1 MKKLL
6 TLITVFASMM
16 MWAQTQ
22 VSGTVTDADGQPLPG
37 ANIVL
42 DGSTGAVSDF
52 DGNFSLSTDQQPPF
66 SLTVSSVGFESATV
80 EVTSASGSLTIQL
93 SEGSTQLDEIVVS
106 ASRFAQRI
114 FESPVTVEKFNLQQI
129 AETPAADFFSG
140 LEEIRGI
147 QVNRGGLVFN
157 QVNTRG
163 FGTLYNEGF
172 VTLVDGMDNQ
182 APIFGFAIGN
192 LIGLNELDV
201 QSVEVLPGAASALYG
216 ADAYKGIMFMNSK
229 SAFDDTGVSAY
240 VKSGVTSQDVS
251 GQNEFTDWGV
261 RIAHAFSDKF
271 AIKATYSNIEGTD
284 WEAADTRAQDANGR
298 IVDGVNPLDPTYN
311 GVNVYGDEL
320 GLSFNLSENFSENV
334 LPGVVLPDGTY
345 NPAFLIGDYT
355 NGVTLANLPA
365 VNPATGQPLVNL
377 TSGAPFGT
385 ALDYYQYIFGTLAP
399 GFWGTDPQ
407 QINFTGYDERALTDG
422 KTSNYKYNVEASYR
436 PTDDL
441 EIILGT
447 RQGGGKII
455 LQGLSRYTID
465 DFKMT
470 QNKLEVNWGKLNVK
484 AYTTEEDAGNSYDT
498 NASGLLMFA
507 AQNGGVAGWYG
518 KYFEGFHMSAL
529 GGAENPALALG
540 LLQQIAGDVYVGTA
554 TGADMSG
561 TTYSNYGITSLT
573 PYHYAGR
580 TVANANMLM
589 PGTSEFNNAFD
600 QITSLTAKLT
610 DYTKT
615 QSFELNYDLTD
626 TVDFADILIGGS
638 YRNSDLDTR
647 GTVLTDY
654 DGPISYYQY
663 GMYTQAKKDLGKL
676 TLTGSIR
683 YDKSEFFDAV
693 FTPRIGALYSISD
706 NQNIRVSYQ
715 TGFRNPTNQDQY
727 IGLVGSRT
735 VLMGSSPDSVD
746 RFKVPFDRDRNPNT
760 TDDTVVVTGD
770 FVFNNAISP
779 ALLTTGQ
786 VTSVDV
792 KNVEPEYIV
801 SYDIGYRFNTPT
813 TSFDIAAYLSQY
825 DNFIATQDVLV
836 PLQYGGQDVN
846 TAISNGDL
854 FPFSIDGN
862 VDEEVSSYGVSVAV
876 NQALTQKIGMNMSY
890 EFNDLDY
897 TPSSENSLFETAFN
911 TPKHRFKVSVVGRNI
926 NNNIGFNVSLRSNS
940 EYEYQASFIDETIQ
954 ANTVID
960 AQVSFR
966 LDSLSTVLKVGGTN
980 IGGDD
985 YVSLVG
991 SGMIGQM
998 FYTSLTFN
1006 P

>member
-1 MKKLL
+1 M
-6 TLITVFASMM
+6 
-16 MWAQTQ
+16 
-22 VSGTVTDADGQPLPG
+22 
-37 ANIVL
+37 
-42 DGSTGAVSDF
+42 
-52 DGNFSLSTDQQPPF
+52 
-66 SLTVSSVGFESATV
+66 
-80 EVTSASGSLTIQL
+80 
-93 SEGSTQLDEIVVS
+93 
-106 ASRFAQRI
+106 
-114 FESPVTVEKFNLQQI
+114 
-129 AETPAADFFSG
+129 
-140 LEEIRGI
+140 
-147 QVNRGGLVFN
+147 
-157 QVNTRG
+157 
-163 FGTLYNEGF
+163 
-172 VTLVDGMDNQ
+172 
-182 APIFGFAIGN
+182 
-192 LIGLNELDV
+192 
-201 QSVEVLPGAASALYG
+201 
-216 ADAYKGIMFMNSK
+216 
-229 SAFDDTGVSAY
+229 
-240 VKSGVTSQDVS
+240 
-251 GQNEFTDWGV
+251 

-271 AIKATYSNIEGTD
+271 AIKATFSNIEGTD

-298 IVDGVNPLDPTYN
+298 IIDGVNPLDPTYN

-320 GLSFNLSENFSENV
+320 GLSFNLSENFSDNV
-334 LPGVVLPDGTY
+334 LPAVVLPSSIT
-345 NPAFLIGDYT
+345 
-355 NGVTLANLPA
+355 GVEGLTLADLPA
-365 VNPATGQPLVNL
+365 LNPSTGQPLQNFY
-377 TSGAPFGT
+377 TGANFAN
-385 ALDYYQYIFGTLAP
+385 ALEYYQFVFGTLAP
-399 GFWGTDPQ
+399 GFWGTDLQ

-422 KTSNYKYNVEASYR
+422 NTSNFKYNVEASFR
-436 PTDDL
+436 PSDNL
-441 EIILGT
+441 EIILGS

-470 QNKLEVNWGKLNVK
+470 QNKVEVNWGKLNFK
-484 AYTTEEDAGNSYDT
+484 AYTTEEDAGSSYDT

-518 KYFEGFHMSAL
+518 NYFEGFHMSAL
-529 GGAENPALALG
+529 GGAQNPALALG
-540 LLQQIAGDVYVGTA
+540 LLQQIAGDVYGNTGLFLA
-554 TGADMSG
+554 TGGAAGADMSG
-561 TTYSNYGITSLT
+561 TTYSDYGISSLL
-573 PYHYAGR
+573 PHHYAGR
-580 TVANANMLM
+580 TVANANMLQ
-589 PGTSEFNNAFD
+589 PGTSEFNATLN
-600 QITSLTAKLT
+600 QITSTTAKLT
-610 DYTKT
+610 DNTKT
-615 QSFELNYDLTD
+615 QSFELNYDLSD

-638 YRNSDLDTR
+638 YRNTDLNTQ

-676 TLTGSIR
+676 TLTGSVR

-693 FTPRIGALYSISD
+693 FTPRLGALINISD
-706 NQNIRVSYQ
+706 NQNVRVSYQ

-735 VLMGSSPDSVD
+735 VLMGSSPDSVN
-746 RFKVPFDRDRNPNT
+746 RFNVSFDRDRNPAT
-760 TDDTVVVTGD
+760 TDDIAQVTGD

-786 VTSVDV
+786 VVPVEV

-846 TAISNGDL
+846 TAIANQDL

-862 VDEEVSSYGVSVAV
+862 VDEEVSSYGLSVAV
-876 NQALTQKIGMNMSY
+876 NQALSQKIGMNMSY
-890 EFNDLDY
+890 EYNDLDY
-897 TPSSENSLFETAFN
+897 TPSSATSLFETAFN
-911 TPKHRFKVSVVGRNI
+911 TPKHRFKVSVVGQKI
-926 NNNIGFNVSLRSNS
+926 NDNIGFNVSLRSNS
-940 EYEYQASFIDETIQ
+940 EYEYQASFIDETIE

-960 AQVSFR
+960 AQVSFH
-966 LDSLSTVLKVGGTN
+966 LDSLDTVLKIGGTN

>member
-6 TLITVFASMM
+6 TIIAVFASFT

-37 ANIVL
+37 ANIL
-42 DGSTGAVSDF
+42 MDGTTGAVSDF

-66 SLTVSSVGFESATV
+66 TLTVSSVGFESTTV
-80 EVTSASGSLTIQL
+80 DVTSASVSLTIQL

-114 FESPVTVEKFNLQQI
+114 FESPVTVEKFNVQQI
-129 AETPAADFFSG
+129 AATPAADFFSG

-261 RIAHAFSDKF
+261 RLAHAFSDKF

-284 WEAADTRAQDANGR
+284 WEAADKRSQDANGR
-298 IVDGVNPLDPTYN
+298 VVDGVNPLDPTYN
-311 GVNVYGDEL
+311 GINVYGDEL
-320 GLSFNLSENFSENV
+320 GLAFNLSENFSDNV
-334 LPGVVLPDGTY
+334 LPAVELPTSLTGGVEGL
-345 NPAFLIGDYT
+345 
-355 NGVTLANLPA
+355 TLADLPA
-365 VNPATGQPLVNL
+365 LNPSTGQPLANL
-377 TSGAPFGT
+377 STGAPFGS
-385 ALDYYQYIFGTLAP
+385 ALEYYQYVFGTLAP
-399 GFWGTDPQ
+399 GFWGTDMQ

-422 KTSNYKYNVEASYR
+422 TTSNYKYNVEASYR
-436 PTDDL
+436 PAEDV
-441 EIILGT
+441 EIILGS

-465 DFKMT
+465 NFKMT
-470 QNKLEVNWGKLNVK
+470 QNKLEVNWGNLNFK
-484 AYTTEEDAGNSYDT
+484 AYTTEEDAGDSYDT
-498 NASGLLMFA
+498 NAAGLLMFA
-507 AQNGGVAGWYG
+507 AQDGGPSEWYG
-518 KYFEGFHMSAL
+518 NYFEGFHMSAL

-540 LLQQIAGDVYVGTA
+540 LLQQIAGEVYGGTA
-554 TGADMSG
+554 LGGDMSG
-561 TTYSNYGITSLT
+561 TTYANYGITSLT
-573 PYHYAGR
+573 PHHYAGR
-580 TVANANMLM
+580 VLANQNMIQ
-589 PGTSEFNNAFD
+589 PGTSEFDSTLDA
-600 QITSLTAKLT
+600 IASTTAKLT
-610 DYTKT
+610 DNTKT

-626 TVDFADILIGGS
+626 RVDFADILIGGS
-638 YRNSDLDTR
+638 YRNTELNTQ

-693 FTPRIGALYSISD
+693 FTPRLGALYSISD
-706 NQNIRVSYQ
+706 NQNLRVSYQ

-727 IGLVGSRT
+727 IGLRGSRT
-735 VLMGSSPDSVD
+735 VLMGSSPDSV
-746 RFKVPFDRDRNPNT
+746 VNP
-760 TDDTVVVTGD
+760 
-770 FVFNNAISP
+770 
-779 ALLTTGQ
+779 L
-786 VTSVDV
+786 
-792 KNVEPEYIV
+792 
-801 SYDIGYRFNTPT
+801 
-813 TSFDIAAYLSQY
+813 
-825 DNFIATQDVLV
+825 
-836 PLQYGGQDVN
+836 
-846 TAISNGDL
+846 
-854 FPFSIDGN
+854 
-862 VDEEVSSYGVSVAV
+862 
-876 NQALTQKIGMNMSY
+876 
-890 EFNDLDY
+890 
-897 TPSSENSLFETAFN
+897 
-911 TPKHRFKVSVVGRNI
+911 
-926 NNNIGFNVSLRSNS
+926 
-940 EYEYQASFIDETIQ
+940 
-954 ANTVID
+954 
-960 AQVSFR
+960 
-966 LDSLSTVLKVGGTN
+966 
-980 IGGDD
+980 
-985 YVSLVG
+985 
-991 SGMIGQM
+991 
-998 FYTSLTFN
+998 
-1006 P
+1006 

>member
-6 TLITVFASMM
+6 TLIAVFTSLA

-42 DGSTGAVSDF
+42 DGNTGAVSDF
-52 DGNFSLSTDQQPPF
+52 DGNFSLSTDQEPPF

-80 EVTSASGSLTIQL
+80 EVTSASGSLSIQL
-93 SEGSTQLDEIVVS
+93 LEGNTQLDEIVVS

-114 FESPVTVEKFNLQQI
+114 FESPVTVEKFNVQQI
-129 AETPAADFFSG
+129 AATPSSDFFSG

-147 QVNRGGLVFN
+147 QVNKGGLVFS

-216 ADAYKGIMFMNSK
+216 ADAYKGIMFLNSK

-240 VKSGVTSQDVS
+240 VKSGVTSQGVS

-284 WEAADTRAQDANGR
+284 WEAADTRSQDANGR
-298 IVDGVNPLDPTYN
+298 VIDGVNPLDPSYN
-311 GVNVYGDEL
+311 GINVYGDEL

-334 LPGVVLPDGTY
+334 LPAVELPSSLTGGVEGL
-345 NPAFLIGDYT
+345 
-355 NGVTLANLPA
+355 TLANLPA
-365 VNPATGQPLVNL
+365 LNPTTGQPLVNL
-377 TSGAPFGT
+377 STGVPFGS
-385 ALDYYQYIFGTLAP
+385 ALDYYQYVFGTLAP
-399 GFWGTDPQ
+399 GFWGADPQ

-422 KTSNYKYNVEASYR
+422 TTSNFKYNVEASFR
-436 PTDDL
+436 PSDNL
-441 EIILGT
+441 EIILGS

-470 QNKLEVNWGKLNVK
+470 QNKLEVNWGNLNFK
-484 AYTTEEDAGNSYDT
+484 AYTTEEDAGSSYDT

-518 KYFEGFHMSAL
+518 SYFEGFHMSAL

-540 LLQQIAGDVYVGTA
+540 LLQQIAGEVYGGTA
-554 TGADMSG
+554 MGADMSG
-561 TTYSNYGITSLT
+561 RTYSDYGISSLM
-573 PYHYAGR
+573 PHHYAGR
-580 TVANANMLM
+580 ILANRNMLQ
-589 PGTSEFNNAFD
+589 PGSAEFDATLD
-600 QITSLTAKLT
+600 AITSTSAKLT
-610 DYTKT
+610 DNTKT
-615 QSFELNYDLTD
+615 QSFEVNYDLTD
-626 TVDFADILIGGS
+626 RVDFADIIIGGS
-638 YRNSDLDTR
+638 YRNSDLNT
-647 GTVLTDY
+647 GGSVLTDY

-663 GMYTQAKKDLGKL
+663 GMYTQAKKDIGKL
-676 TLTGSIR
+676 TLTGSVR
-683 YDKSEFFDAV
+683 YDKSEFFDGV
-693 FTPRIGALYSISD
+693 FTPRLGALYNISK
-706 NQNIRVSYQ
+706 NQNLRLSYQ

-746 RFKVPFDRDRNPNT
+746 RFNVAFDRDRDPDT
-760 TDDTVVVTGD
+760 TDDVAQVTGD
-770 FVFNNAISP
+770 FVFNNAISTT
-779 ALLTTGQ
+779 LLSTGE
-786 VTSVDV
+786 VVPVEV

-846 TAISNGDL
+846 TAIANGDL

-862 VDEEVSSYGVSVAV
+862 IDEEVSSYGINVAV
-876 NQALTQKIGMNMSY
+876 NQVLTQKIAMNMSY
-890 EFNDLDY
+890 EYNELDY
-897 TPSSENSLFETAFN
+897 TPSSENSLFEPSFN
-911 TPKHRFKVSVVGRNI
+911 TPKHRFKVSVVGQNI

-940 EYEYQASFIDETIQ
+940 EYEYQASFIDETIE
-954 ANTVID
+954 ANTVVD
-960 AQVSFR
+960 AQISFS
-966 LDSLSTVLKVGGTN
+966 LDGINSVLKVGGTN

>member
-229 SAFDDTGVSAY
+229 SAFDDTGISAY
-240 VKSGVTSQDVS
+240 VKSGVTNQDVS

-261 RIAHAFSDKF
+261 RLAHAFSDKF

-284 WEAADTRAQDANGR
+284 WEAADTRSQDASGR

-320 GLSFNLSENFSENV
+320 GLAFDLTDTFTNLV
-334 LPGVVLPDGTY
+334 LPAYEVAP
-345 NPAFLIGDYT
+345 
-355 NGVTLANLPA
+355 GVTLAQA
-365 VNPATGQPLVNL
+365 DPATLAQLQG
-377 TSGAPFGT
+377 
-385 ALDYYQYIFGTLAP
+385 IFGLYP
-399 GFWGTDPQ
+399 NFFGEGPQ

-422 KTSNYKYNVEASYR
+422 STSNYKYNIEAAYR
-436 PTDDL
+436 PSDNL
-441 EIILGT
+441 EITLGS

-465 DFKMT
+465 NFKMT
-470 QNKLEVNWGKLNVK
+470 QNKVEVNWGKLNVK

-498 NASGLLMFA
+498 NAAGLLMFTQQPGGA
-507 AQNGGVAGWYG
+507 LGWYNNYFGGFFLGALSEVNPTDPLGALNTMAQHMGGVAQG
-518 KYFEGFHMSAL
+518 L
-529 GGAENPALALG
+529 VPLA
-540 LLQQIAGDVYVGTA
+540 AVDANGDGQLSIMDYV
-554 TGADMSG
+554 S
-561 TTYSNYGITSLT
+561 SLA
-573 PYHYAGR
+573 PHHRLGR
-580 TVANANMLM
+580 TAANQNMLQ
-589 PGTSEFNNAFD
+589 PGTSEFDATLD
-600 QITSLTAKLT
+600 AITSNTAKLT
-610 DYTKT
+610 DNTKT

-626 TVDFADILIGGS
+626 RIDFADFLIGGS
-638 YRNSDLDTR
+638 YRNSDLDTQ
-647 GTVLTDY
+647 GTVLTDN

-663 GMYTQAKKDLGKL
+663 GMYTQAKKDFGKL

-693 FTPRIGALYSISD
+693 FTPRLGALYNISD

-746 RFKVPFDRDRNPNT
+746 RFKAPFDRDRDPTT
-760 TDDTVVVTGD
+760 TDDQVVVTGD

>member
-229 SAFDDTGVSAY
+229 SAFDDTGISAY

-261 RIAHAFSDKF
+261 RLAHAFSDKF

-284 WEAADTRAQDANGR
+284 WEAADTRSQDANGR
-298 IVDGVNPLDPTYN
+298 IVEGVNPLDPTYN

-320 GLSFNLSENFSENV
+320 GLAFDLTDTFANAV
-334 LPGVVLPDGTY
+334 LPAYEVAP
-345 NPAFLIGDYT
+345 
-355 NGVTLANLPA
+355 GVTLAQA
-365 VNPATGQPLVNL
+365 DPATLAQLQG
-377 TSGAPFGT
+377 
-385 ALDYYQYIFGTLAP
+385 IFGLYP
-399 GFWGTDPQ
+399 NFFGEGLQ
-407 QINFTGYDERALTDG
+407 QINFTGYDEGALTDG
-422 KTSNYKYNVEASYR
+422 STSNYKYNIEAAYR
-436 PTDDL
+436 PSDNL
-441 EIILGT
+441 EITLGS

-465 DFKMT
+465 NFKMT
-470 QNKLEVNWGKLNVK
+470 QNKVEVNWGKLNVK
-484 AYTTEEDAGNSYDT
+484 AYTTEEDAGDSYDT
-498 NASGLLMFA
+498 NAAGLLMFA
-507 AQNGGVAGWYG
+507 AQPGGPGGWYNNYFGGFFLGALSEVNPTDPLGALNTMAQHMGGVAQG
-518 KYFEGFHMSAL
+518 L
-529 GGAENPALALG
+529 VPLA
-540 LLQQIAGDVYVGTA
+540 AVDTNGDGQLSIMDYV
-554 TGADMSG
+554 S
-561 TTYSNYGITSLT
+561 SLA
-573 PYHYAGR
+573 PHHRLGR
-580 TVANANMLM
+580 TAANQNMIQ
-589 PGTSEFNNAFD
+589 PGTSEFDATLD
-600 QITSLTAKLT
+600 AITSTTAKLT
-610 DYTKT
+610 DNTKT

-626 TVDFADILIGGS
+626 RIDFADILIGGS
-638 YRNSDLDTR
+638 YRNTDLNTQ

-663 GMYTQAKKDLGKL
+663 GMYTQAKKDFGKL
-676 TLTGSIR
+676 TLTGSVR

-693 FTPRIGALYSISD
+693 FTPRLGALYNISD
-706 NQNIRVSYQ
+706 NQNLRVSYQ

-727 IGLVGSRT
+727 IGLRGSRT

-746 RFKVPFDRDRNPNT
+746 RFKMPFQRA
-760 TDDTVVVTGD
+760 TDGAVYNVTGD
-770 FVFNNAISP
+770 IVFAT
-779 ALLTTGQ
+779 ALNPMTYQ
-786 VTSVDV
+786 PQEM

-801 SYDIGYRFNTPT
+801 SYDVGYRFNTPT

-825 DNFIATQDVLV
+825 DNFIATQDVWIPLLYNGQSV
-836 PLQYGGQDVN
+836 PEALANLDV
-846 TAISNGDL
+846 
-854 FPFSIDGN
+854 FPFSVDGN
-862 VDEEVSSYGVSVAV
+862 IDEEVSSYGVSVAV

-890 EFNDLDY
+890 EFNELDY
-897 TPSSENSLFETAFN
+897 TPSSATSLFEPAFN

>member
-6 TLITVFASMM
+6 TLIAVFASFT

-37 ANIVL
+37 ANIL
-42 DGSTGAVSDF
+42 MDGTTGAVSDF

-66 SLTVSSVGFESATV
+66 TLTVSSVGFESTTV
-80 EVTSASGSLTIQL
+80 DVTSASGSLTIQL

-114 FESPVTVEKFNLQQI
+114 FESPVTVEKFNVQQI
-129 AETPAADFFSG
+129 AATPAADFFSG

-261 RIAHAFSDKF
+261 RLAHAFSDKF

-284 WEAADTRAQDANGR
+284 WEAADKRSQDANGR
-298 IVDGVNPLDPTYN
+298 VVDGVNPLDPTYN
-311 GVNVYGDEL
+311 GINVYGDEL
-320 GLSFNLSENFSENV
+320 GLAFNLSENFSDNV
-334 LPGVVLPDGTY
+334 LPAVELPTSLTGGVEGL
-345 NPAFLIGDYT
+345 
-355 NGVTLANLPA
+355 TLADLPA
-365 VNPATGQPLVNL
+365 LNPSTGQPLANL
-377 TSGAPFGT
+377 STGAPFGS
-385 ALDYYQYIFGTLAP
+385 ALEYYQYVFGTLAP
-399 GFWGTDPQ
+399 GFWGTDMQ

-422 KTSNYKYNVEASYR
+422 TTSNYKYNVEASYR
-436 PTDDL
+436 PAEDV
-441 EIILGT
+441 EIILGS

-455 LQGLSRYTID
+455 LQGSSRFTID
-465 DFKMT
+465 NFKMT
-470 QNKLEVNWGKLNVK
+470 QNKLEVNWGNLNFK
-484 AYTTEEDAGNSYDT
+484 AYTTEEDAGDSYDT
-498 NASGLLMFA
+498 NAAGLLMFA
-507 AQNGGVAGWYG
+507 AQDGGPSEWYG
-518 KYFEGFHMSAL
+518 NYFEGFHMSAL

-540 LLQQIAGDVYVGTA
+540 LLQQIAGEVYGGTA
-554 TGADMSG
+554 LGGDMSG
-561 TTYSNYGITSLT
+561 TTYANYGITSLT
-573 PYHYAGR
+573 PHHYAGR
-580 TVANANMLM
+580 VLANQNMIQ
-589 PGTSEFNNAFD
+589 PGTSEFDSTLDA
-600 QITSLTAKLT
+600 IASTTAKLT
-610 DYTKT
+610 DNTKT

-626 TVDFADILIGGS
+626 RVDFADILIGGS
-638 YRNSDLDTR
+638 YRNTELNTQ

-693 FTPRIGALYSISD
+693 FTPRLGALYSISD
-706 NQNIRVSYQ
+706 NQNLRLSYQ

-727 IGLVGSRT
+727 IGLRGSRT

-746 RFKVPFDRDRNPNT
+746 RFKMPFQRA
-760 TDDTVVVTGD
+760 TDGAVYNVTGD
-770 FVFNNAISP
+770 VVFAT
-779 ALLTTGQ
+779 ALNPTTYQ
-786 VTSVDV
+786 PEEL
-792 KNVEPEYIV
+792 KNVEPEYII

-825 DNFIATQDVLV
+825 DNFNATQDVWI
-836 PLQYGGQDVN
+836 PLLYNGQSVTEALDNLDV
-846 TAISNGDL
+846 
-854 FPFSIDGN
+854 FPFSVDGN
-862 VDEEVSSYGVSVAV
+862 IDEEVSSYGVSVAV

-897 TPSSENSLFETAFN
+897 TPSSATSLFEPSFN
-911 TPKHRFKVSVVGRNI
+911 TPKHRFKVSVVGQNI
-926 NNNIGFNVSLRSNS
+926 NDNIGFNVSLRSNS
-940 EYEYQASFIDETIQ
+940 EYEYQASFIDETIA

-960 AQVSFR
+960 AQVSFT
-966 LDSLSTVLKVGGTN
+966 LDKLNSVLKVGGTN

>member
-1 MKKLL
+1 MKKLFSL
-6 TLITVFASMM
+6 LAVFASLT
-16 MWAQTQ
+16 MWSQTQ
-22 VSGTVTDADGQPLPG
+22 VSGTVSDADGQPLPG

-52 DGNFSLSTDQQPPF
+52 DGNFTLSTDQQPPF
-66 SLTVSSVGFESATV
+66 TLTVSSVGFESTSV
-80 EVTSASGSLTIQL
+80 EFTSASGSLAIQL

-114 FESPVTVEKFNLQQI
+114 FESPVTVEKFNVQQI
-129 AETPAADFFSG
+129 AATPAADYFSG

-147 QVNRGGLVFN
+147 QVNKGGLVFS

-201 QSVEVLPGAASALYG
+201 QSIEVLPGAASALYG

-229 SAFDDTGVSAY
+229 SPFDDTGVSAY
-240 VKSGVTSQDVS
+240 VKSGITSQDVS

-261 RIAHAFSDKF
+261 RLAHAFSDKF

-284 WEAADTRAQDANGR
+284 WEAADSRPIDADGR

-320 GLSFNLSENFSENV
+320 GQSVDFTDAFAGNVIPADYAALAPLFAGDDATYTDFFGPTQLINFS
-334 LPGVVLPDGTY
+334 
-345 NPAFLIGDYT
+345 
-355 NGVTLANLPA
+355 
-365 VNPATGQPLVNL
+365 
-377 TSGAPFGT
+377 
-385 ALDYYQYIFGTLAP
+385 
-399 GFWGTDPQ
+399 
-407 QINFTGYDERALTDG
+407 GYDEKDLTDG
-422 KTSNYKYNVEASYR
+422 ETSNYKYNVEAAYR
-436 PTDDL
+436 PSDNL
-441 EIILGT
+441 EITLGT

-484 AYTTEEDAGNSYDT
+484 AYTTEEDAGGSYDT
-498 NASGLLMFA
+498 NAAGLLMFLSQPDA
-507 AQNGGVAGWYG
+507 SGNFPHAPNDAFAGVTNWYTMYVGGFFTA
-518 KYFEGFHMSAL
+518 MNQA
-529 GGAENPALALG
+529 NPALVPTILG
-540 LLQQIAGDVYVGTA
+540 AAA
-554 TGADMSG
+554 TGALSDANGDGAVNIYDMGVS
-561 TTYSNYGITSLT
+561 SLM
-573 PYHYAGR
+573 PFHNAGR
-580 TVANANMLM
+580 TYANTNLHQ
-589 PGTSEFNNAFD
+589 PGDGVYETVLDGIKSGA
-600 QITSLTAKLT
+600 AKLT
-610 DYTKT
+610 DNTKT

-626 TVDFADILIGGS
+626 RIDFADILVGGS
-638 YRNSDLDTR
+638 FRNTDLNTQ

-654 DGPISYYQY
+654 DGSISYYQY

-676 TLTGSIR
+676 TLTGSVR

-693 FTPRIGALYSISD
+693 FTPRLGALYSISD
-706 NQNIRVSYQ
+706 NQNLRVSYQ

-727 IGLVGSRT
+727 IGLRGSRT

-746 RFKVPFDRDRNPNT
+746 RFNMPFQRASDGAVYN
-760 TDDTVVVTGD
+760 VTGD
-770 FVFNNAISP
+770 IVFAT
-779 ALLTTGQ
+779 ALNPMTYQ
-786 VTSVDV
+786 SQEM

-825 DNFIATQDVLV
+825 DNFIATQDVWI
-836 PLQYGGQDVN
+836 PLLYNGQTVAEALGNQDV
-846 TAISNGDL
+846 
-854 FPFSIDGN
+854 FPFSVDGN
-862 VDEEVSSYGVSVAV
+862 VDEEISSYGVSVAV

-897 TPSSENSLFETAFN
+897 TPSSATSLFEPAFN
-911 TPKHRFKVSVVGRNI
+911 TPEHRFKVSVVGKNI
-926 NNNIGFNVSLRSNS
+926 KDFIGFNVGLRSNS
-940 EYEYQASFIDETIQ
+940 EYDYQASFIDETIK

-960 AQVSFR
+960 AQISFN
-966 LDSLSTVLKVGGTN
+966 LKDSINSVIKVGGTN

-998 FYTSLTFN
+998 TYVSLTFN

>member
-229 SAFDDTGVSAY
+229 SAFDDTGISAY

-261 RIAHAFSDKF
+261 RLAHAFSDKF

-284 WEAADTRAQDANGR
+284 WEAADSRSQDANGR

-320 GLSFNLSENFSENV
+320 GLAFDLTDTFTNLV
-334 LPGVVLPDGTY
+334 LPAYEVAP
-345 NPAFLIGDYT
+345 
-355 NGVTLANLPA
+355 GVTLAQA
-365 VNPATGQPLVNL
+365 DPATLAQLQG
-377 TSGAPFGT
+377 
-385 ALDYYQYIFGTLAP
+385 IFGLYP
-399 GFWGTDPQ
+399 NFFGEGLQ

-422 KTSNYKYNVEASYR
+422 STSNYKYNVEAAYR
-436 PTDDL
+436 PSDNL
-441 EIILGT
+441 EITLGS

-470 QNKLEVNWGKLNVK
+470 QNKVEVNWGKLNVK
-484 AYTTEEDAGNSYDT
+484 AYTTEEDAGSSYDT

-507 AQNGGVAGWYG
+507 AQPGGPLGWYNQYFGGFFLGALSEVNPTDPLGALNTMAQHMGGVAQG
-518 KYFEGFHMSAL
+518 L
-529 GGAENPALALG
+529 VPLA
-540 LLQQIAGDVYVGTA
+540 AVDSNGDGQLSILDYV
-554 TGADMSG
+554 S
-561 TTYSNYGITSLT
+561 SLA
-573 PYHYAGR
+573 PHHRLGR
-580 TVANANMLM
+580 TAANQNMIQ
-589 PGTSEFNNAFD
+589 PGTSEFDATLD
-600 QITSLTAKLT
+600 AITSTTAKLT
-610 DYTKT
+610 DNTKT

-626 TVDFADILIGGS
+626 RVDFADILIGGS
-638 YRNSDLDTR
+638 YRNTDLNTQ

-663 GMYTQAKKDLGKL
+663 GMYTQAKKDFGKL

-693 FTPRIGALYSISD
+693 FTPRLGALYNISD
-706 NQNIRVSYQ
+706 NQNLRVSYQ

-727 IGLVGSRT
+727 IGLRGSRT

-746 RFKVPFDRDRNPNT
+746 RFRMPFQRA
-760 TDDTVVVTGD
+760 TDGAVYNVTGD
-770 FVFNNAISP
+770 IVFAT
-779 ALLTTGQ
+779 ALNPMTYQ
-786 VTSVDV
+786 PQEM

-801 SYDIGYRFNTPT
+801 SYDVGYRFNTTT

-825 DNFIATQDVLV
+825 DNFIATQDVWIPLLYNGQTV
-836 PLQYGGQDVN
+836 PEALANLDV
-846 TAISNGDL
+846 
-854 FPFSIDGN
+854 FPFSVDGN
-862 VDEEVSSYGVSVAV
+862 IDEEVNSYGVSVAV

-890 EFNDLDY
+890 EFNELDY
-897 TPSSENSLFETAFN
+897 TPSSATSLFEPSFN

-926 NNNIGFNVSLRSNS
+926 NDNIGFNVSLRSNS

>member
-192 LIGLNELDV
+192 LIGLNEFDV

-229 SAFDDTGVSAY
+229 SAFDDTGISAY

-261 RIAHAFSDKF
+261 RLAHAFSDKF

-284 WEAADTRAQDANGR
+284 WEAADTRSQDANGR

-320 GLSFNLSENFSENV
+320 GQSIDFTDAFGANVIPTAAPGLVSAGLYASEQQAIGDLLPMFVDNLA
-334 LPGVVLPDGTY
+334 P
-345 NPAFLIGDYT
+345 PAFP
-355 NGVTLANLPA
+355 VE
-365 VNPATGQPLVNL
+365 TGEAAFTDFFGMDQLVNF
-377 TSGAPFGT
+377 A
-385 ALDYYQYIFGTLAP
+385 
-399 GFWGTDPQ
+399 
-407 QINFTGYDERALTDG
+407 GYDERALTDG
-422 KTSNYKYNVEASYR
+422 TTSNYKYNVEAAYR
-436 PTDDL
+436 PSDNL
-441 EIILGT
+441 EITLGS

-465 DFKMT
+465 NFKMT
-470 QNKLEVNWGKLNVK
+470 QNKVEVNWGKLNVK
-484 AYTTEEDAGNSYDT
+484 AYTTEEDAGDSYDT
-498 NASGLLMFA
+498 NAAGLLMFI
-507 AQNGGVAGWYG
+507 AQPD
-518 KYFEGFHMSAL
+518 E
-529 GGAENPALALG
+529 LG
-540 LLQQIAGDVYVGTA
+540 LLPGMEGSLHNEDSFAGVKNYFGQYVGA
-554 TGADMSG
+554 FLGKLSDDNPSLF
-561 TTYSNYGITSLT
+561 TTILASAAQDALSDINGDGKINIFDYGISDLT
-573 PYHYAGR
+573 PYHNYGR
-580 TVANANMLM
+580 TIANANLLK
-589 PGTSEFNNAFD
+589 PGSGVYETVLDGIKSGA
-600 QITSLTAKLT
+600 AKLT
-610 DYTKT
+610 DNTKT

-626 TVDFADILIGGS
+626 RIDFADILIGGS
-638 YRNSDLDTR
+638 YRNTDLNTQ

-663 GMYTQAKKDLGKL
+663 GMYTQAKKDFGKL
-676 TLTGSIR
+676 TLTGSVR

-693 FTPRIGALYSISD
+693 FTPRLGALYSISD
-706 NQNIRVSYQ
+706 NQNLRVSYQ

-727 IGLVGSRT
+727 IGLRGSRT

-746 RFKVPFDRDRNPNT
+746 RFKMPFQRAEDSAVYN
-760 TDDTVVVTGD
+760 VTGD
-770 FVFNNAISP
+770 IVFAT
-779 ALLTTGQ
+779 ALNPMTYQ
-786 VTSVDV
+786 PQEM

-825 DNFIATQDVLV
+825 DNFIATQDVWIPLLYNGQSV
-836 PLQYGGQDVN
+836 PEALANLDV
-846 TAISNGDL
+846 
-854 FPFSIDGN
+854 FPFSVDGN
-862 VDEEVSSYGVSVAV
+862 IDEEVSSYGVSVAV

-890 EFNDLDY
+890 EFNELDY
-897 TPSSENSLFETAFN
+897 TPSSATSLFEPAFN

>member
-229 SAFDDTGVSAY
+229 SAFDDTGISAY

-261 RIAHAFSDKF
+261 RLAHAFSDKF

-284 WEAADTRAQDANGR
+284 WEAADTRSQDANGR
-298 IVDGVNPLDPTYN
+298 IVEGVNPLDPTYN

-320 GLSFNLSENFSENV
+320 GLAFDLTDTFANAV
-334 LPGVVLPDGTY
+334 LPAYEVAP
-345 NPAFLIGDYT
+345 
-355 NGVTLANLPA
+355 GVTLAQA
-365 VNPATGQPLVNL
+365 DPATLAQLQG
-377 TSGAPFGT
+377 
-385 ALDYYQYIFGTLAP
+385 IFGLYP
-399 GFWGTDPQ
+399 NFFGEGLQ
-407 QINFTGYDERALTDG
+407 QINFTGYDEGALTDG
-422 KTSNYKYNVEASYR
+422 STSNYKYNIEAAYR
-436 PTDDL
+436 PSDNL
-441 EIILGT
+441 EITLGS

-465 DFKMT
+465 NFKMT
-470 QNKLEVNWGKLNVK
+470 QNKVEVNWGKLNVK
-484 AYTTEEDAGNSYDT
+484 AYTTEEDAGDSYDT
-498 NASGLLMFA
+498 NAAGLLMFA
-507 AQNGGVAGWYG
+507 AQPGGPGGWYNNYFGGFFLGALSEVNPTDPLGALNTMAQHMGGVAQG
-518 KYFEGFHMSAL
+518 L
-529 GGAENPALALG
+529 VPLA
-540 LLQQIAGDVYVGTA
+540 AVDTNGDGQLSIMDYV
-554 TGADMSG
+554 S
-561 TTYSNYGITSLT
+561 SLA
-573 PYHYAGR
+573 PHHRLGR
-580 TVANANMLM
+580 TAANQNMIQ
-589 PGTSEFNNAFD
+589 PGTSEFDATLD
-600 QITSLTAKLT
+600 AITSTTAKLT
-610 DYTKT
+610 DNTKT

-626 TVDFADILIGGS
+626 RIDFADILIGGS
-638 YRNSDLDTR
+638 YRNTDLNTE

-663 GMYTQAKKDLGKL
+663 GMYTQAKKDFGKL
-676 TLTGSIR
+676 TLTGSVR

-693 FTPRIGALYSISD
+693 FTPRLGALYNISD
-706 NQNIRVSYQ
+706 NQNLRVSYQ

-727 IGLVGSRT
+727 IGLRGSRT

-746 RFKVPFDRDRNPNT
+746 RFKMPFQRA
-760 TDDTVVVTGD
+760 TDGAVYNVTGD
-770 FVFNNAISP
+770 IVFAT
-779 ALLTTGQ
+779 ALNPITYQ
-786 VTSVDV
+786 PQEM

-801 SYDIGYRFNTPT
+801 SYDVGYRFNTPT

-825 DNFIATQDVLV
+825 DNFIATQDVWIPLLYNGQSV
-836 PLQYGGQDVN
+836 PEALANLDV
-846 TAISNGDL
+846 
-854 FPFSIDGN
+854 FPFSVDGN
-862 VDEEVSSYGVSVAV
+862 IDEEVSSYGVSVAV

>member
-261 RIAHAFSDKF
+261 RLAHAFSDKF

-284 WEAADTRAQDANGR
+284 WEAADSRSQDANGR

-320 GLSFNLSENFSENV
+320 GLAFDLTDTFANLV
-334 LPGVVLPDGTY
+334 LPAYEVAP
-345 NPAFLIGDYT
+345 
-355 NGVTLANLPA
+355 GVTLAQA
-365 VNPATGQPLVNL
+365 DPATLAQLQG
-377 TSGAPFGT
+377 
-385 ALDYYQYIFGTLAP
+385 IFGLYP
-399 GFWGTDPQ
+399 NFFGEGVQ
-407 QINFTGYDERALTDG
+407 QINFTGYDERSLTDG
-422 KTSNYKYNVEASYR
+422 STSNYKYNVEASYR
-436 PTDDL
+436 PSDNL
-441 EIILGT
+441 EITLGS

-470 QNKLEVNWGKLNVK
+470 QNKVEVNWGKLNVK
-484 AYTTEEDAGNSYDT
+484 AYTTEEDAGSSYDT

-507 AQNGGVAGWYG
+507 AQPGGPLGWYN
-518 KYFEGFHMSAL
+518 KYFGGFFLGALSEVNPTDPLGALNTMATHM
-529 GGAENPALALG
+529 GAVAQGLVPLA
-540 LLQQIAGDVYVGTA
+540 AVDTNGDGQLSILDYV
-554 TGADMSG
+554 S
-561 TTYSNYGITSLT
+561 SLA
-573 PYHYAGR
+573 PHHRLGR
-580 TVANANMLM
+580 TAANQNMIQ
-589 PGTSEFNNAFD
+589 PGTSEFDATLD
-600 QITSLTAKLT
+600 AITSTTAKLT
-610 DYTKT
+610 DNTKT

-626 TVDFADILIGGS
+626 RIDFADILIGGS
-638 YRNSDLDTR
+638 YRNTDLNTQ

-663 GMYTQAKKDLGKL
+663 GMYTQAKKDFGKL
-676 TLTGSIR
+676 TLTGSVR

-693 FTPRIGALYSISD
+693 FTPRLGALYNISD
-706 NQNIRVSYQ
+706 NQNLRVSYQ

-727 IGLVGSRT
+727 IGLRGSRT

-746 RFKVPFDRDRNPNT
+746 RFKMPFQRA
-760 TDDTVVVTGD
+760 TDGAVYNVTGD
-770 FVFNNAISP
+770 IVFAT
-779 ALLTTGQ
+779 ALNPITYQ
-786 VTSVDV
+786 PQEM

-801 SYDIGYRFNTPT
+801 SYDVGYRFNTPT

-825 DNFIATQDVLV
+825 DNFIATQDVWIPLLYNGQTV
-836 PLQYGGQDVN
+836 PEALGNLDV
-846 TAISNGDL
+846 
-854 FPFSIDGN
+854 FPFSVDGN
-862 VDEEVSSYGVSVAV
+862 IDEEVSSYGVSVAV

-890 EFNDLDY
+890 EFNELDY
-897 TPSSENSLFETAFN
+897 TPSSATSLFEPAFN

>member
-6 TLITVFASMM
+6 TLITVFTSMM

-229 SAFDDTGVSAY
+229 SAFDDTGISAY

-261 RIAHAFSDKF
+261 RLAHAFSDKF

-284 WEAADTRAQDANGR
+284 WEAADTRSQDANGR
-298 IVDGVNPLDPTYN
+298 IVEGVNPLDPTYN

-320 GLSFNLSENFSENV
+320 GLAFDLTDTFANAV
-334 LPGVVLPDGTY
+334 LPAYEVAP
-345 NPAFLIGDYT
+345 
-355 NGVTLANLPA
+355 GVTLAQA
-365 VNPATGQPLVNL
+365 DPATLAQLQG
-377 TSGAPFGT
+377 
-385 ALDYYQYIFGTLAP
+385 IFGLYP
-399 GFWGTDPQ
+399 NFFGEGLQ
-407 QINFTGYDERALTDG
+407 QINFTGYDEGALTDG
-422 KTSNYKYNVEASYR
+422 STSNYKYNIEAAYR
-436 PTDDL
+436 PSDNL
-441 EIILGT
+441 EITLGS

-465 DFKMT
+465 NFKMT
-470 QNKLEVNWGKLNVK
+470 QNKVEVNWGKLNVK
-484 AYTTEEDAGNSYDT
+484 AYTTEEDAGDSYDT
-498 NASGLLMFA
+498 NAAGLLMFA
-507 AQNGGVAGWYG
+507 AQPGGPGGWYNNYFGGFFLGALSEVNPTDPLGALNTMAQHMGGVAQG
-518 KYFEGFHMSAL
+518 L
-529 GGAENPALALG
+529 VPLA
-540 LLQQIAGDVYVGTA
+540 AVDTNGDGQLSIMDYV
-554 TGADMSG
+554 S
-561 TTYSNYGITSLT
+561 SLA
-573 PYHYAGR
+573 PHHRLGR
-580 TVANANMLM
+580 TAANQNMIQ
-589 PGTSEFNNAFD
+589 PGTSEFDATLD
-600 QITSLTAKLT
+600 AITSTTAKLT
-610 DYTKT
+610 DNTKT

-626 TVDFADILIGGS
+626 RIDFADILIGGS
-638 YRNSDLDTR
+638 YRNTDLNTQ

-663 GMYTQAKKDLGKL
+663 GMYTQAKKDFGKL
-676 TLTGSIR
+676 TLTGSVR

-693 FTPRIGALYSISD
+693 FTPRLGALYNISD
-706 NQNIRVSYQ
+706 NQNLRVSYQ

-727 IGLVGSRT
+727 IGLRGSRT

-746 RFKVPFDRDRNPNT
+746 RFKMPFQRA
-760 TDDTVVVTGD
+760 TDGAVYNVTGD
-770 FVFNNAISP
+770 IVFAT
-779 ALLTTGQ
+779 ALNPMTYQ
-786 VTSVDV
+786 PQEM

-801 SYDIGYRFNTPT
+801 SYDVGYRFNTPT

-825 DNFIATQDVLV
+825 DNFIATQDVWIPLLYNGQSV
-836 PLQYGGQDVN
+836 PEALANLDV
-846 TAISNGDL
+846 
-854 FPFSIDGN
+854 FPFSVDGN
-862 VDEEVSSYGVSVAV
+862 IDEEVSSYGVSVAV

-890 EFNDLDY
+890 EFNELDY
-897 TPSSENSLFETAFN
+897 TPSSATSLFEPAFN

>member
-6 TLITVFASMM
+6 TLIAVFASFT

-37 ANIVL
+37 ANIL
-42 DGSTGAVSDF
+42 MDGTTGAVSDF

-66 SLTVSSVGFESATV
+66 TLTVSSVGFESTTV
-80 EVTSASGSLTIQL
+80 DVTSASVSLTIQL

-114 FESPVTVEKFNLQQI
+114 FESPVTVEKFNVQQI
-129 AETPAADFFSG
+129 AATPAADFFSG

-261 RIAHAFSDKF
+261 RLAHAFSDKF

-284 WEAADTRAQDANGR
+284 WEAADKRSQDANGR
-298 IVDGVNPLDPTYN
+298 VVDGVNPLDPTYN
-311 GVNVYGDEL
+311 GINVYGDEL
-320 GLSFNLSENFSENV
+320 GLAFNLSENFSDNV
-334 LPGVVLPDGTY
+334 LPAVELPTSLTGGVEGL
-345 NPAFLIGDYT
+345 
-355 NGVTLANLPA
+355 TLADLPA
-365 VNPATGQPLVNL
+365 LNPSTGQPLANL
-377 TSGAPFGT
+377 STGAPFGS
-385 ALDYYQYIFGTLAP
+385 ALEYYQYVFGTLAP
-399 GFWGTDPQ
+399 GFWGTDMQ

-422 KTSNYKYNVEASYR
+422 TTSNYKYNVEASYR
-436 PTDDL
+436 PADDV
-441 EIILGT
+441 EIILGS

-465 DFKMT
+465 NFKMT
-470 QNKLEVNWGKLNVK
+470 QNKLEVNWGNLNFK
-484 AYTTEEDAGNSYDT
+484 AYTTEEDAGDSYDT
-498 NASGLLMFA
+498 NAAGLLMFA
-507 AQNGGVAGWYG
+507 AQDGGPSEWYG
-518 KYFEGFHMSAL
+518 NYFEGFHMSAL

-540 LLQQIAGDVYVGTA
+540 LLQQIAGEVYGGTA
-554 TGADMSG
+554 LGGDMSG
-561 TTYSNYGITSLT
+561 TTYANYGITSLT
-573 PYHYAGR
+573 PHHYAGR
-580 TVANANMLM
+580 VLANQNMIQ
-589 PGTSEFNNAFD
+589 PGTSEFDSTLDA
-600 QITSLTAKLT
+600 IASTTAKLT
-610 DYTKT
+610 DNTKT

-626 TVDFADILIGGS
+626 RVDFADILIGGS
-638 YRNSDLDTR
+638 YRNTELNTQ

-693 FTPRIGALYSISD
+693 FTPRLGALYSISD
-706 NQNIRVSYQ
+706 NQNLRLSYQ

-727 IGLVGSRT
+727 IGLRGSRT

-746 RFKVPFDRDRNPNT
+746 RFKMPFQRA
-760 TDDTVVVTGD
+760 TDGAVYNVTGD
-770 FVFNNAISP
+770 VVFAT
-779 ALLTTGQ
+779 ALNPTTYQ
-786 VTSVDV
+786 PEEL

-825 DNFIATQDVLV
+825 DNFIATQDVWI
-836 PLQYGGQDVN
+836 PLLYNGQSVTEALDNLDV
-846 TAISNGDL
+846 
-854 FPFSIDGN
+854 FPFSVDGN
-862 VDEEVSSYGVSVAV
+862 IDEEVSSYGVSVAV

-897 TPSSENSLFETAFN
+897 TPSSATSLFEPSFN
-911 TPKHRFKVSVVGRNI
+911 TPKHRFKVSVVGQNI
-926 NNNIGFNVSLRSNS
+926 NDNIGFNVSLRSNS
-940 EYEYQASFIDETIQ
+940 EYEYQASFIDETIA

-960 AQVSFR
+960 AQVSFT
-966 LDSLSTVLKVGGTN
+966 LDKLNSVLKVGGTN

>member
-6 TLITVFASMM
+6 TLIAVFASFT

-42 DGSTGAVSDF
+42 DGTTGAVSDF

-66 SLTVSSVGFESATV
+66 TLTVSSVGFESTTV
-80 EVTSASGSLTIQL
+80 DVTSASGSLTIQL

-114 FESPVTVEKFNLQQI
+114 FESPVTVEKFNVQQI
-129 AETPAADFFSG
+129 AATPSADFFSG

-147 QVNRGGLVFN
+147 QVNKGGLVFN

-284 WEAADTRAQDANGR
+284 WEAADTRSQDANGR
-298 IVDGVNPLDPTYN
+298 IADGVNPLDPTYN
-311 GVNVYGDEL
+311 GINVYGDEL
-320 GLSFNLSENFSENV
+320 GLAFDLTDTFANSV
-334 LPGVVLPDGTY
+334 LPAYEVAP
-345 NPAFLIGDYT
+345 
-355 NGVTLANLPA
+355 GVTLAQA
-365 VNPATGQPLVNL
+365 DPATVTQLQG
-377 TSGAPFGT
+377 
-385 ALDYYQYIFGTLAP
+385 IFGLYP
-399 GFWGTDPQ
+399 NFFGEGLQ

-422 KTSNYKYNVEASYR
+422 TTSNYKYNVEAGYR
-436 PTDDL
+436 PSDNL
-441 EIILGT
+441 EIILGS

-455 LQGLSRYTID
+455 LQGSSRFTID
-465 DFKMT
+465 NFKMT

-498 NASGLLMFA
+498 FASGLLMFS
-507 AQNGGVAGWYG
+507 AQDGGAGGWYNKYFGGFFLGALSEVNPTDPLGALETMAQHMGGVAQGLVPLAAVDTNGDGQLSILDYVPSLAPHHRSG
-518 KYFEGFHMSAL
+518 RIAANQNMIQPGDPEFAPTLDAIKS
-529 GGAENPALALG
+529 GG
-540 LLQQIAGDVYVGTA
+540 
-554 TGADMSG
+554 
-561 TTYSNYGITSLT
+561 
-573 PYHYAGR
+573 
-580 TVANANMLM
+580 
-589 PGTSEFNNAFD
+589 
-600 QITSLTAKLT
+600 AKLT
-610 DYTKT
+610 DNTKT

-626 TVDFADILIGGS
+626 RVDFADILIGGS
-638 YRNSDLDTR
+638 FRNTDLNTQ

-663 GMYTQAKKDLGKL
+663 GMYTQAKKDFGRL

-693 FTPRIGALYSISD
+693 FTPRLGALYSISD
-706 NQNIRVSYQ
+706 NQNLRLSYQ

-727 IGLVGSRT
+727 IGLAGARS
-735 VLMGSSPDSVD
+735 VLMGSSPDSVK
-746 RFKVPFDRDRNPNT
+746 RFNLDFDRDRDPNT
-760 TDDTVVVTGD
+760 TDDIANVTGD
-770 FVFNNAISP
+770 FVFNNSLSP
-779 ALLTTGQ
+779 AILDSGQ
-786 VTSVDV
+786 DISRWKDFLVDV

-801 SYDIGYRFNTPT
+801 SYDIGYRFNTST

-825 DNFIATQDVLV
+825 DNFIATQDVYV
-836 PLQYGGQDVN
+836 PMTYGNQSVD
-846 TAISNGDL
+846 TAVKNEEL
-854 FPFSIDGN
+854 RPFSIDGN
-862 VDEEVSSYGVSVAV
+862 IDEDVSSYGVSVAV

-897 TPSSENSLFETAFN
+897 TPSSATSLFEPAFN
-911 TPKHRFKVSVVGRNI
+911 TPKHRFKVSVAGQNI
-926 NNNIGFNVSLRSNS
+926 NDYIGFNVSLRSNS
-940 EYEYQASFIDETIQ
+940 EYEYQASFIDATIA

-960 AQVSFR
+960 AQVSFT
-966 LDSLSTVLKVGGTN
+966 LDKLNSVLKVGGTN

-991 SGMIGQM
+991 AGMIGQM

>member
-6 TLITVFASMM
+6 TLITVFASTMI
-16 MWAQTQ
+16 WAQTQ

-229 SAFDDTGVSAY
+229 SAFDDTGISAY
-240 VKSGVTSQDVS
+240 VKSGVTNQDVS

-261 RIAHAFSDKF
+261 RLAHAFSDKF

-284 WEAADTRAQDANGR
+284 WEAADTRSQDANGR

-320 GLSFNLSENFSENV
+320 GLGFNLSENFSENV
-334 LPGVVLPDGTY
+334 LPGVVLPSALTG
-345 NPAFLIGDYT
+345 
-355 NGVTLANLPA
+355 GVEGLTLANLPA
-365 VNPATGQPLVNL
+365 LNPTTGQPLQNL
-377 TSGAPFGT
+377 YTGANFAN
-385 ALDYYQYIFGTLAP
+385 ALEYYQFVFGTLAP
-399 GFWGTDPQ
+399 GFWGTDRQ
-407 QINFTGYDERALTDG
+407 LINFTGYDERALTDG

-436 PTDDL
+436 PSENF
-441 EIILGT
+441 EITLGS

-465 DFKMT
+465 NFKMT
-470 QNKLEVNWGKLNVK
+470 QNKVEVNWGKLNFK
-484 AYTTEEDAGNSYDT
+484 AYTTEEDAGDSYDT
-498 NASGLLMFA
+498 NAAGLLMFA
-507 AQNGGVAGWYG
+507 AQSGGPAGWYG
-518 KYFEGFHMSAL
+518 SYFEGFHMSAL

-540 LLQQIAGDVYVGTA
+540 LLQQIAGDVYGNTA
-554 TGADMSG
+554 AYLLSGGALGADMSG
-561 TTYSNYGITSLT
+561 TTYADYGINSLT
-573 PYHYAGR
+573 PHHYAGR
-580 TVANANMLM
+580 VLANQNMIQ
-589 PGTSEFNNAFD
+589 PGTSEFDATLD
-600 QITSLTAKLT
+600 AITSTTAKLT
-610 DYTKT
+610 DNTKT

-626 TVDFADILIGGS
+626 RIDFADILIGGS
-638 YRNSDLDTR
+638 YRNTDLNTQ

-663 GMYTQAKKDLGKL
+663 GMYTQAKKDFGKL
-676 TLTGSIR
+676 TLTGSVR

-693 FTPRIGALYSISD
+693 FTPRLGALYNISD
-706 NQNIRVSYQ
+706 NQNLRVSYQ

-727 IGLVGSRT
+727 IGLRGSRT

-746 RFKVPFDRDRNPNT
+746 RFKMPFQRA
-760 TDDTVVVTGD
+760 TDGAVYNVTGD
-770 FVFNNAISP
+770 IVFAT
-779 ALLTTGQ
+779 ALNPMTYQ
-786 VTSVDV
+786 PQEM

-801 SYDIGYRFNTPT
+801 SYDVGYRFNTPT

-825 DNFIATQDVLV
+825 DNFIATQDVWIPLLYNGQSV
-836 PLQYGGQDVN
+836 PEALANLDV
-846 TAISNGDL
+846 
-854 FPFSIDGN
+854 FPFSVDGN
-862 VDEEVSSYGVSVAV
+862 IDEEVSSYGVSVAV

-890 EFNDLDY
+890 EFNELDY
-897 TPSSENSLFETAFN
+897 TPSSATSLFEPAFN

>member
-6 TLITVFASMM
+6 TLIAVFTSLA

-42 DGSTGAVSDF
+42 DGNTGAVSDF
-52 DGNFSLSTDQQPPF
+52 DGNFSLSTDQEPPF

-80 EVTSASGSLTIQL
+80 EVTSASGSLSIQL
-93 SEGSTQLDEIVVS
+93 AEGNTQLDEIVVS

-114 FESPVTVEKFNLQQI
+114 FESPVTVEKFNVQQI
-129 AETPAADFFSG
+129 AATPSSDFFSG

-147 QVNRGGLVFN
+147 QVNKGGLVFN

-216 ADAYKGIMFMNSK
+216 ADAYKGIMFLNSK

-240 VKSGVTSQDVS
+240 VKSGVTSQGVS

-284 WEAADTRAQDANGR
+284 WEAADTRSQDANGR
-298 IVDGVNPLDPTYN
+298 VIDGVNPLDPSYN
-311 GVNVYGDEL
+311 GINVYGDEL

-334 LPGVVLPDGTY
+334 LPAVELPSSLTGGVEGL
-345 NPAFLIGDYT
+345 
-355 NGVTLANLPA
+355 TLANLPA
-365 VNPATGQPLVNL
+365 LNPTTGQPLVNL
-377 TSGAPFGT
+377 STGVPFGS
-385 ALDYYQYIFGTLAP
+385 ALDYYQYVFGTLAP
-399 GFWGTDPQ
+399 GFWGADPQ

-422 KTSNYKYNVEASYR
+422 TTSNYKYNVEASFR
-436 PTDDL
+436 PSDNL
-441 EIILGT
+441 EIILGS

-470 QNKLEVNWGKLNVK
+470 QNKFEVNWGNLNFK
-484 AYTTEEDAGNSYDT
+484 AYTTEEDAGSSYDT

-518 KYFEGFHMSAL
+518 SYFEGFHMSAL

-540 LLQQIAGDVYVGTA
+540 LLQQIAGEVYGGTA
-554 TGADMSG
+554 MGADMSG
-561 TTYSNYGITSLT
+561 RTYSDYGISSLM
-573 PYHYAGR
+573 PHHYAGR
-580 TVANANMLM
+580 ILANRNMLQ
-589 PGTSEFNNAFD
+589 PGSAEFDATLD
-600 QITSLTAKLT
+600 AITSTSAKLT
-610 DYTKT
+610 DNTKT
-615 QSFELNYDLTD
+615 QSFEVNYDLTD
-626 TVDFADILIGGS
+626 RVDFADIIIGGS
-638 YRNSDLDTR
+638 YRNSDLNTS
-647 GTVLTDY
+647 GSVLTDY

-676 TLTGSIR
+676 TLTGSVR
-683 YDKSEFFDAV
+683 YDKSEFFDGV
-693 FTPRIGALYSISD
+693 FTPRLGALYNISK
-706 NQNIRVSYQ
+706 NQNLRLSYQ

-746 RFKVPFDRDRNPNT
+746 RFNVAFDRDRDPNT
-760 TDDTVVVTGD
+760 TDDVAQVTGD
-770 FVFNNAISP
+770 FVFNNAISTT
-779 ALLTTGQ
+779 LLSTGE
-786 VTSVDV
+786 VVPVEV

-846 TAISNGDL
+846 TAIANGDL

-862 VDEEVSSYGVSVAV
+862 IDEEVSSYGINVAV
-876 NQALTQKIGMNMSY
+876 NQVLTQKIGMNMSY
-890 EFNDLDY
+890 EYNELDY
-897 TPSSENSLFETAFN
+897 TPSSENSLFEPSFN
-911 TPKHRFKVSVVGRNI
+911 TPKHRFKVSVVGQNI

-940 EYEYQASFIDETIQ
+940 EYEYQASFIDETIE
-954 ANTVID
+954 ANTVVD
-960 AQVSFR
+960 AQISFS
-966 LDSLSTVLKVGGTN
+966 LDGINSVLKVGGTN

>member
-229 SAFDDTGVSAY
+229 SAFDDTGISAY

-261 RIAHAFSDKF
+261 RLAHAFSDKF

-284 WEAADTRAQDANGR
+284 WEAADTRSQDANGR
-298 IVDGVNPLDPTYN
+298 IVEGVNPLDPTYN

-320 GLSFNLSENFSENV
+320 GLAFDLTDTFANAV
-334 LPGVVLPDGTY
+334 LPAYEVAP
-345 NPAFLIGDYT
+345 
-355 NGVTLANLPA
+355 GVTLAQA
-365 VNPATGQPLVNL
+365 DPATLAQLQG
-377 TSGAPFGT
+377 
-385 ALDYYQYIFGTLAP
+385 IFGLYP
-399 GFWGTDPQ
+399 NFFGEGLQ
-407 QINFTGYDERALTDG
+407 QINFTGYDEGALTDG
-422 KTSNYKYNVEASYR
+422 STSNYKYNIEAAYR
-436 PTDDL
+436 PSDNL
-441 EIILGT
+441 EITLGS

-465 DFKMT
+465 NFKMT
-470 QNKLEVNWGKLNVK
+470 QNKVEVNWGKLNVK
-484 AYTTEEDAGNSYDT
+484 AYTTEEDAGDSYDT
-498 NASGLLMFA
+498 NAAGLLMFA
-507 AQNGGVAGWYG
+507 AQPGGPGGWYNNYFGGFFLGALSEVNPTDPLGALNTMAQHMGGVAQG
-518 KYFEGFHMSAL
+518 L
-529 GGAENPALALG
+529 VPLA
-540 LLQQIAGDVYVGTA
+540 AVDTNGDGQLSIMDYV
-554 TGADMSG
+554 S
-561 TTYSNYGITSLT
+561 SLA
-573 PYHYAGR
+573 PHHRLGR
-580 TVANANMLM
+580 TAANQNMIQ
-589 PGTSEFNNAFD
+589 PGTSEFDATLD
-600 QITSLTAKLT
+600 AITSTTAKLT
-610 DYTKT
+610 DNTKT

-626 TVDFADILIGGS
+626 RIDFADILIGGS
-638 YRNSDLDTR
+638 YRNTDLNTE

-663 GMYTQAKKDLGKL
+663 GMYTQAKKDFGKL
-676 TLTGSIR
+676 TLTGSVR

-693 FTPRIGALYSISD
+693 FTPRLGALYNISD
-706 NQNIRVSYQ
+706 NQNLRVSYQ

-727 IGLVGSRT
+727 IGLRGSRT

-746 RFKVPFDRDRNPNT
+746 RFKMPFQRA
-760 TDDTVVVTGD
+760 TDGAVYNVTGD
-770 FVFNNAISP
+770 IVFAT
-779 ALLTTGQ
+779 ALNPITYQ
-786 VTSVDV
+786 PQEM

-801 SYDIGYRFNTPT
+801 SYDVGYRFNTPT

-825 DNFIATQDVLV
+825 DNFIATQDVWIPLLYNGQSV
-836 PLQYGGQDVN
+836 PEALANLDV
-846 TAISNGDL
+846 
-854 FPFSIDGN
+854 FPFSVDGN
-862 VDEEVSSYGVSVAV
+862 IDEEVSSYGVSVAV

-890 EFNDLDY
+890 EFNELDY
-897 TPSSENSLFETAFN
+897 TPSSATSLFEPAFN

>member
-6 TLITVFASMM
+6 TLIIVFASTLI
-16 MWAQTQ
+16 WAQTK
-22 VSGTVTDADGQPLPG
+22 VSGTVTDTDGQPLPG

-42 DGSTGAVSDF
+42 DGSTGTVSDF

-80 EVTSASGSLTIQL
+80 EVTSASVTLTIQL

-114 FESPVTVEKFNLQQI
+114 FESPVTVEKFNVQQI
-129 AETPAADFFSG
+129 AATPSADFFSG

-147 QVNRGGLVFN
+147 QVNKGGLVFS

-216 ADAYKGIMFMNSK
+216 ADAYKGIMFLNSK

-240 VKSGVTSQDVS
+240 VKSGITSQDVS

-271 AIKATYSNIEGTD
+271 AIKATYSNIQGTD
-284 WEAADTRAQDANGR
+284 WEAADNRAQDDNGR
-298 IVDGVNPLDPTYN
+298 IVDGVNPLDPSYN
-311 GVNVYGDEL
+311 GVNVYGDEF
-320 GLSFNLSENFSENV
+320 GLRFNLSENFSDNV
-334 LPGVVLPDGTY
+334 LPAVVLPSSITG
-345 NPAFLIGDYT
+345 AEGL
-355 NGVTLANLPA
+355 TLADLPA
-365 VNPATGQPLVNL
+365 LNPSTGLPLQNFY
-377 TSGAPFGT
+377 TGANFAN
-385 ALDYYQYIFGTLAP
+385 ALEYYQFVFGTLSP

-407 QINFTGYDERALTDG
+407 EINFTGYDERALTDG
-422 KTSNYKYNVEASYR
+422 TTSNYKYNVEASYR
-436 PTDDL
+436 PYDNL

-470 QNKLEVNWGKLNVK
+470 QNKIEVNWGKLNFK
-484 AYTTEEDAGNSYDT
+484 AYTTEEDAGSSYDT

-529 GGAENPALALG
+529 GGAEDPALALG
-540 LLQQIAGDVYVGTA
+540 LLQQIAGDVYGNTA
-554 TGADMSG
+554 LFLGSGGALGQDMSG
-561 TTYSNYGITSLT
+561 TTYADYGITSLT

-580 TVANANMLM
+580 TVANANMIK
-589 PGTSEFNNAFD
+589 PGTSEFNATLD
-600 QITSLTAKLT
+600 QITSSTAKLT
-610 DYTKT
+610 DNTKT
-615 QSFELNYDLTD
+615 QSYELNYDLTD
-626 TVDFADILIGGS
+626 QIDFADILIGGS
-638 YRNSDLDTR
+638 YRNSDLNTQ

-663 GMYTQAKKDLGKL
+663 GMYTQAKKDFGKL
-676 TLTGSIR
+676 TLTGSVR

-693 FTPRIGALYSISD
+693 FTPRLGALYSISD

-746 RFKVPFDRDRNPNT
+746 RFNVAFDRDRNPNT
-760 TDDTVVVTGD
+760 TDDVALVTGD
-770 FVFNNAISP
+770 FVFNNALSP
-779 ALLTTGQ
+779 TLSP
-786 VTSVDV
+786 VEV
-792 KNVEPEYIV
+792 KNVEPEFIV

-862 VDEEVSSYGVSVAV
+862 VDEEVSSYGLSVSV
-876 NQALTQKIGMNMSY
+876 NQVLTNKIGMNMSY

-911 TPKHRFKVSVVGRNI
+911 TPKHRFKVSFVGQKI
-926 NNNIGFNVSLRSNS
+926 NDNIGFNVSLRSNS
-940 EYEYQASFIDETIQ
+940 EYEYQASFIDETIE

-960 AQVSFR
+960 AQVSFN
-966 LDSLSTVLKVGGTN
+966 LDSLNTVLKVGGTN
-980 IGGDD
+980 IGGND

>member
-6 TLITVFASMM
+6 TLITVFTSMM

-229 SAFDDTGVSAY
+229 SAFDDTGISAY

-261 RIAHAFSDKF
+261 RLAHAFSDKF
-271 AIKATYSNIEGTD
+271 AIKATYSSIEGTD
-284 WEAADTRAQDANGR
+284 WEAADTRSQDANGR

-320 GLSFNLSENFSENV
+320 GLAFDLTDTFANAV
-334 LPGVVLPDGTY
+334 LPAYEVAP
-345 NPAFLIGDYT
+345 
-355 NGVTLANLPA
+355 GVTLAQA
-365 VNPATGQPLVNL
+365 DPATLAQLQG
-377 TSGAPFGT
+377 
-385 ALDYYQYIFGTLAP
+385 IFGLYP
-399 GFWGTDPQ
+399 NFFGEGLQ
-407 QINFTGYDERALTDG
+407 QINFTGYDEGALTDG
-422 KTSNYKYNVEASYR
+422 STSNYKYNIEAAYR
-436 PTDDL
+436 PSDNL
-441 EIILGT
+441 EITLGS

-465 DFKMT
+465 NFKMT
-470 QNKLEVNWGKLNVK
+470 QNKVEVNWGKLNVK
-484 AYTTEEDAGNSYDT
+484 AYTTEEDAGDSYDT
-498 NASGLLMFA
+498 NAAGLLMFA
-507 AQNGGVAGWYG
+507 AQPGGPGGWYNNYFGGFFLGALSEVNPTDPLGALNTMAQHMGGVAQG
-518 KYFEGFHMSAL
+518 L
-529 GGAENPALALG
+529 VPLA
-540 LLQQIAGDVYVGTA
+540 AVDTNGDGQLSIMDYV
-554 TGADMSG
+554 S
-561 TTYSNYGITSLT
+561 SLA
-573 PYHYAGR
+573 PHHRLGR
-580 TVANANMLM
+580 TAANQNMIQ
-589 PGTSEFNNAFD
+589 PGTSEFDATLD
-600 QITSLTAKLT
+600 AITSTTAKLT
-610 DYTKT
+610 DNTKT

-626 TVDFADILIGGS
+626 RIDFADILIGGS
-638 YRNSDLDTR
+638 YRNTDLNTE

-663 GMYTQAKKDLGKL
+663 GMYTQAKKDFGKL
-676 TLTGSIR
+676 ILTGSVR

-693 FTPRIGALYSISD
+693 FTPRLGALYNISD
-706 NQNIRVSYQ
+706 NQNLRVSYQ

-727 IGLVGSRT
+727 IGLRGSRT

-746 RFKVPFDRDRNPNT
+746 RFKMPFQRA
-760 TDDTVVVTGD
+760 TDGAVYNVTGD
-770 FVFNNAISP
+770 IVFAT
-779 ALLTTGQ
+779 ALNPMTYQ
-786 VTSVDV
+786 PQEM

-801 SYDIGYRFNTPT
+801 SYDVGYRFNTPT

-825 DNFIATQDVLV
+825 DNFIATQDVWIPLLYNGQSV
-836 PLQYGGQDVN
+836 PEALANLDV
-846 TAISNGDL
+846 
-854 FPFSIDGN
+854 FPFSVDGN
-862 VDEEVSSYGVSVAV
+862 IDEEVSSYGVSVAV

-890 EFNDLDY
+890 EFNELDY
-897 TPSSENSLFETAFN
+897 TPSSATSLFEPAFN

>member
-229 SAFDDTGVSAY
+229 SAFDDTGISAY

-261 RIAHAFSDKF
+261 RLAHAFSDKF

-284 WEAADTRAQDANGR
+284 WEAADTRSQDANGR

-320 GLSFNLSENFSENV
+320 GLAFDLTDTFANSV
-334 LPGVVLPDGTY
+334 LPAYEVAP
-345 NPAFLIGDYT
+345 
-355 NGVTLANLPA
+355 GVTLAQA
-365 VNPATGQPLVNL
+365 DPATLAQLQG
-377 TSGAPFGT
+377 
-385 ALDYYQYIFGTLAP
+385 IFGLYP
-399 GFWGTDPQ
+399 NFFGEGLQ
-407 QINFTGYDERALTDG
+407 QINFTGYDEGALTDG
-422 KTSNYKYNVEASYR
+422 STSNYKYNIEAAYR
-436 PTDDL
+436 PSDNL
-441 EIILGT
+441 EITLGS

-465 DFKMT
+465 NFKMT
-470 QNKLEVNWGKLNVK
+470 QNKVEVNWGKLNVK
-484 AYTTEEDAGNSYDT
+484 AYTTEEDAGDSYDT
-498 NASGLLMFA
+498 NAAGLLMFA
-507 AQNGGVAGWYG
+507 AQPGGPGGWYNNYFGGFFLGALSEVNPTDPLGALNTMAQHMGGVAQG
-518 KYFEGFHMSAL
+518 L
-529 GGAENPALALG
+529 VPLA
-540 LLQQIAGDVYVGTA
+540 AVDTNGDGQLSIMDYV
-554 TGADMSG
+554 S
-561 TTYSNYGITSLT
+561 SLA
-573 PYHYAGR
+573 PHHRLGR
-580 TVANANMLM
+580 TAANQNMIQ
-589 PGTSEFNNAFD
+589 PGTSEFDATLD
-600 QITSLTAKLT
+600 AITSTTAKLT
-610 DYTKT
+610 DNTKT

-626 TVDFADILIGGS
+626 RIDFADILIGGS
-638 YRNSDLDTR
+638 YRNTDLNTQ

-663 GMYTQAKKDLGKL
+663 GMYTQAKKDFGKL
-676 TLTGSIR
+676 TLTGSVR

-693 FTPRIGALYSISD
+693 FTPRLGALYNISD
-706 NQNIRVSYQ
+706 NQNLRVSYQ

-727 IGLVGSRT
+727 IGLRGSRT

-746 RFKVPFDRDRNPNT
+746 RFKMPFQRA
-760 TDDTVVVTGD
+760 TDGAVYNVTGD
-770 FVFNNAISP
+770 IVFAT
-779 ALLTTGQ
+779 ALNPMTYQ
-786 VTSVDV
+786 PQEM

-801 SYDIGYRFNTPT
+801 SYDVGYRFNTPT

-825 DNFIATQDVLV
+825 DNFIATQDVWIPLLYNGQSV
-836 PLQYGGQDVN
+836 PEALANLDV
-846 TAISNGDL
+846 
-854 FPFSIDGN
+854 FPFSVDGN
-862 VDEEVSSYGVSVAV
+862 IDEEVSSYGVSVAV

-890 EFNDLDY
+890 EFNELDY
-897 TPSSENSLFETAFN
+897 TPSSATSLFEPAFN

-926 NNNIGFNVSLRSNS
+926 NSNIGFNVSLRSNS

>member
-1 MKKLL
+1 M
-6 TLITVFASMM
+6 
-16 MWAQTQ
+16 
-22 VSGTVTDADGQPLPG
+22 TD
-37 ANIVL
+37 
-42 DGSTGAVSDF
+42 
-52 DGNFSLSTDQQPPF
+52 
-66 SLTVSSVGFESATV
+66 
-80 EVTSASGSLTIQL
+80 
-93 SEGSTQLDEIVVS
+93 
-106 ASRFAQRI
+106 RI
-114 FESPVTVEKFNLQQI
+114 
-129 AETPAADFFSG
+129 
-140 LEEIRGI
+140 
-147 QVNRGGLVFN
+147 
-157 QVNTRG
+157 
-163 FGTLYNEGF
+163 
-172 VTLVDGMDNQ
+172 
-182 APIFGFAIGN
+182 
-192 LIGLNELDV
+192 
-201 QSVEVLPGAASALYG
+201 
-216 ADAYKGIMFMNSK
+216 
-229 SAFDDTGVSAY
+229 
-240 VKSGVTSQDVS
+240 
-251 GQNEFTDWGV
+251 
-261 RIAHAFSDKF
+261 
-271 AIKATYSNIEGTD
+271 
-284 WEAADTRAQDANGR
+284 
-298 IVDGVNPLDPTYN
+298 
-311 GVNVYGDEL
+311 
-320 GLSFNLSENFSENV
+320 
-334 LPGVVLPDGTY
+334 
-345 NPAFLIGDYT
+345 
-355 NGVTLANLPA
+355 
-365 VNPATGQPLVNL
+365 
-377 TSGAPFGT
+377 
-385 ALDYYQYIFGTLAP
+385 
-399 GFWGTDPQ
+399 
-407 QINFTGYDERALTDG
+407 
-422 KTSNYKYNVEASYR
+422 
-436 PTDDL
+436 
-441 EIILGT
+441 
-447 RQGGGKII
+447 
-455 LQGLSRYTID
+455 
-465 DFKMT
+465 
-470 QNKLEVNWGKLNVK
+470 
-484 AYTTEEDAGNSYDT
+484 
-498 NASGLLMFA
+498 
-507 AQNGGVAGWYG
+507 
-518 KYFEGFHMSAL
+518 
-529 GGAENPALALG
+529 
-540 LLQQIAGDVYVGTA
+540 
-554 TGADMSG
+554 
-561 TTYSNYGITSLT
+561 
-573 PYHYAGR
+573 
-580 TVANANMLM
+580 
-589 PGTSEFNNAFD
+589 
-600 QITSLTAKLT
+600 
-610 DYTKT
+610 
-615 QSFELNYDLTD
+615 
-626 TVDFADILIGGS
+626 DFADILIGGS
-638 YRNSDLDTR
+638 YRNSDLNTQ
-647 GTVLTDY
+647 GTVLTDN

-663 GMYTQAKKDLGKL
+663 GMYTQAKKDFGKL

-693 FTPRIGALYSISD
+693 FTPRLGALYNISD

-746 RFKVPFDRDRNPNT
+746 RFKAPFDRDRDPTT
-760 TDDTVVVTGD
+760 TDDQVVVTGD

-779 ALLTTGQ
+779 ALLTTGIPTP
-786 VTSVDV
+786 VEV

>member
-6 TLITVFASMM
+6 TLIAVFASFT

-37 ANIVL
+37 ANIL
-42 DGSTGAVSDF
+42 MDGTTGAVSDF

-66 SLTVSSVGFESATV
+66 TLTVSSVGFESTTV
-80 EVTSASGSLTIQL
+80 DVTSASVSLTIQL

-114 FESPVTVEKFNLQQI
+114 FESPVTVEKFNVQQI
-129 AETPAADFFSG
+129 AATPAADFFSG

-261 RIAHAFSDKF
+261 RLAHAFSDKF

-284 WEAADTRAQDANGR
+284 WEAADKRSQDANGR
-298 IVDGVNPLDPTYN
+298 VVDGVNPLDPTYN
-311 GVNVYGDEL
+311 GINVYGDEL
-320 GLSFNLSENFSENV
+320 GLAFNLSENFSDNV
-334 LPGVVLPDGTY
+334 LPAVELPTSLTGGVEGL
-345 NPAFLIGDYT
+345 
-355 NGVTLANLPA
+355 TLADLPA
-365 VNPATGQPLVNL
+365 LNPSTGQPLANL
-377 TSGAPFGT
+377 STGAPFGS
-385 ALDYYQYIFGTLAP
+385 ALEYYQYVFGTLAP
-399 GFWGTDPQ
+399 GFWGTDMQ

-422 KTSNYKYNVEASYR
+422 TTSNYKYNVEASYR
-436 PTDDL
+436 PADDV
-441 EIILGT
+441 EIILGS

-465 DFKMT
+465 NFKMT
-470 QNKLEVNWGKLNVK
+470 QNKLEVNWGNLNFK
-484 AYTTEEDAGNSYDT
+484 AYTTEEDAGDSYDT
-498 NASGLLMFA
+498 NAAGLLMFA
-507 AQNGGVAGWYG
+507 AQDGGPSEWYG
-518 KYFEGFHMSAL
+518 NYFEGFHMSAL

-540 LLQQIAGDVYVGTA
+540 LLQQIAGEVYGGTA
-554 TGADMSG
+554 LGGDMSG
-561 TTYSNYGITSLT
+561 TTYANYGITSLT
-573 PYHYAGR
+573 PHHYAGR
-580 TVANANMLM
+580 VLANQNMIQ
-589 PGTSEFNNAFD
+589 PGTSEFDSTLDA
-600 QITSLTAKLT
+600 IASTTAKLT
-610 DYTKT
+610 DNTKT

-626 TVDFADILIGGS
+626 RVDFADILIGGS
-638 YRNSDLDTR
+638 YRNTELNTQ

-693 FTPRIGALYSISD
+693 FTPRLGALYSISD
-706 NQNIRVSYQ
+706 NQNLRVSYQ

-727 IGLVGSRT
+727 IGLRGSRT

-746 RFKVPFDRDRNPNT
+746 RFKMPFQRA
-760 TDDTVVVTGD
+760 TDGAVYNVTGD
-770 FVFNNAISP
+770 VVFAT
-779 ALLTTGQ
+779 ALNPTTYQ
-786 VTSVDV
+786 PEEL

-825 DNFIATQDVLV
+825 DNFIATQDVWI
-836 PLQYGGQDVN
+836 PLLYNGQSVTEALDNLDV
-846 TAISNGDL
+846 
-854 FPFSIDGN
+854 FPFSVDGN
-862 VDEEVSSYGVSVAV
+862 IDEEVSSYGVSVAV

-897 TPSSENSLFETAFN
+897 TPSSATSLFEPSFN
-911 TPKHRFKVSVVGRNI
+911 TPKHRFKVSVVGQNI
-926 NNNIGFNVSLRSNS
+926 NDNIGFNVSLRSNS
-940 EYEYQASFIDETIQ
+940 EYEYQASFIDETIA

-960 AQVSFR
+960 AQVSFT
-966 LDSLSTVLKVGGTN
+966 LDKLNSVLKVGGTN

>member
-6 TLITVFASMM
+6 TLITVFASIS

-22 VSGTVTDADGQPLPG
+22 VSGTVTDAEGQPLPG

-42 DGSTGAVSDF
+42 DGSTGAVTDF

-66 SLTVSSVGFESATV
+66 SLIVSSVGFESASV
-80 EVTSASGSLTIQL
+80 EVTSASGSLTVQL
-93 SEGSTQLDEIVVS
+93 SEGNTQLDEIVVS

-114 FESPVTVEKFNLQQI
+114 FESPVTVEKFNVQQI
-129 AETPAADFFSG
+129 AATPSADFFSG

-147 QVNRGGLVFN
+147 QVNKGGLVFN

-261 RIAHAFSDKF
+261 RFAHAFSDKF

-284 WEAADTRAQDANGR
+284 WEAADTRSQDANGR
-298 IVDGVNPLDPTYN
+298 VVDGVNPLDPSYN
-311 GVNVYGDEL
+311 GINVYGDEL

-334 LPGVVLPDGTY
+334 LPAVELPTALTGGVEGL
-345 NPAFLIGDYT
+345 
-355 NGVTLANLPA
+355 TLADLPA
-365 VNPATGQPLVNL
+365 LNPATGQPLVNL
-377 TSGAPFGT
+377 SNLSPFGS
-385 ALDYYQYIFGTLAP
+385 ALDYYQYVFGTLAP
-399 GFWGTDPQ
+399 GFWGSDAQ

-422 KTSNYKYNVEASYR
+422 NTSNYKYNVEASFR
-436 PTDDL
+436 PSDNL
-441 EIILGT
+441 EIILGS

-470 QNKLEVNWGKLNVK
+470 QNKFEVNWGKLNLK
-484 AYTTEEDAGNSYDT
+484 AYTTEEDAGSSYDT

-518 KYFEGFHMSAL
+518 SYFEGFHMSAL

-540 LLQQIAGDVYVGTA
+540 LLQQIAGEVYGGTA
-554 TGADMSG
+554 MGSDMSG
-561 TTYSNYGITSLT
+561 TTYANYGITSLT

-580 TVANANMLM
+580 TVANANMLQ
-589 PGTSEFNNAFD
+589 PGTAEFDTTLDAV
-600 QITSLTAKLT
+600 TSTAAKLT
-610 DYTKT
+610 DKTKT
-615 QSFELNYDLTD
+615 QSFEVNYDLTD
-626 TVDFADILIGGS
+626 RIDFADIIIGGS
-638 YRNSDLDTR
+638 YRNSDLNTS
-647 GTVLTDY
+647 GSVLTDY

-663 GMYTQAKKDLGKL
+663 GAYTQAKKDFGKL
-676 TLTGSIR
+676 SLTGSIR

-693 FTPRIGALYSISD
+693 FTPRLGALYNISN
-706 NQNIRVSYQ
+706 NQNLRVSYQ

-735 VLMGSSPDSVD
+735 VLMGSSPDSVN
-746 RFKVPFDRDRNPNT
+746 RFNVSFDRDRDPNT
-760 TDDTVVVTGD
+760 TDDIAQVTGD
-770 FVFNNAISP
+770 FVFNNAISTT
-779 ALLTTGQ
+779 LLSTGE
-786 VTSVDV
+786 VVPVEV

-801 SYDIGYRFNTPT
+801 SYDIGYRFNTPI

-836 PLQYGGQDVN
+836 PLQYGGQDVS
-846 TAISNGDL
+846 TAISNQDL

-876 NQALTQKIGMNMSY
+876 NQVLTQKIGMNMSY

-897 TPSSENSLFETAFN
+897 TPSSATSLFEPAFN
-911 TPKHRFKVSVVGRNI
+911 TPKHRFKVSVVGQKI
-926 NNNIGFNVSLRSNS
+926 NDKIGFNVSLRSNS
-940 EYEYQASFIDETIQ
+940 EYEYQASFIDETIE

-960 AQVSFR
+960 AQVSFT
-966 LDSLSTVLKVGGTN
+966 LDKLNSVLKVGGTN

>member
-261 RIAHAFSDKF
+261 RLAHAFSDKF

-284 WEAADTRAQDANGR
+284 WEAADSRSQDANGR

-320 GLSFNLSENFSENV
+320 GLAFDLTDTFANLV
-334 LPGVVLPDGTY
+334 LPAYEVAP
-345 NPAFLIGDYT
+345 
-355 NGVTLANLPA
+355 GVTLAQA
-365 VNPATGQPLVNL
+365 DPATLAQLQG
-377 TSGAPFGT
+377 
-385 ALDYYQYIFGTLAP
+385 IFGLYP
-399 GFWGTDPQ
+399 NFFGEGVQ

-422 KTSNYKYNVEASYR
+422 STSNYKYNVEASYR
-436 PTDDL
+436 PSDNL
-441 EIILGT
+441 EITLGS

-470 QNKLEVNWGKLNVK
+470 QNKVEVNWGKLNVK
-484 AYTTEEDAGNSYDT
+484 AYTTEEDAGSSYDT

-507 AQNGGVAGWYG
+507 AQPGGPLGWYN
-518 KYFEGFHMSAL
+518 KYFGGFFLGALSEVNPTDPLGALNTMATHM
-529 GGAENPALALG
+529 GAVAQGLVPLA
-540 LLQQIAGDVYVGTA
+540 AVDTNGDGQLSILDYV
-554 TGADMSG
+554 S
-561 TTYSNYGITSLT
+561 SLA
-573 PYHYAGR
+573 PHHRLGR
-580 TVANANMLM
+580 TAANQNMIQ
-589 PGTSEFNNAFD
+589 PGTSEFDATLD
-600 QITSLTAKLT
+600 AITSTTAKLT
-610 DYTKT
+610 DNTKT

-626 TVDFADILIGGS
+626 RIDFADILIGGS
-638 YRNSDLDTR
+638 YRNTDLNTQ

-663 GMYTQAKKDLGKL
+663 GMYTQAKKDFGKL
-676 TLTGSIR
+676 TLTGSVR

-693 FTPRIGALYSISD
+693 FTPRLGALYNISD
-706 NQNIRVSYQ
+706 NQNLRVSYQ

-727 IGLVGSRT
+727 IGLRGSRT

-746 RFKVPFDRDRNPNT
+746 RFKMPFQRA
-760 TDDTVVVTGD
+760 TDGAVYNVTGD
-770 FVFNNAISP
+770 IVFAT
-779 ALLTTGQ
+779 ALNPITYQ
-786 VTSVDV
+786 PQEM

-801 SYDIGYRFNTPT
+801 SYDVGYRFNTPT

-825 DNFIATQDVLV
+825 DNFIATQDVWIPLLYNGQSV
-836 PLQYGGQDVN
+836 PEALANLDV
-846 TAISNGDL
+846 
-854 FPFSIDGN
+854 FPFSVDGN
-862 VDEEVSSYGVSVAV
+862 IDEEVSSYGVSVAV

-890 EFNDLDY
+890 EFNELDY
-897 TPSSENSLFETAFN
+897 TPSSATSLFEPAFN

>member
-229 SAFDDTGVSAY
+229 SAFDDTGISAY

-261 RIAHAFSDKF
+261 RLAHAFSDKF

-284 WEAADTRAQDANGR
+284 WEAADTRSQDANGR

-320 GLSFNLSENFSENV
+320 GLAFDLTDTFANAV
-334 LPGVVLPDGTY
+334 LPAYEVAP
-345 NPAFLIGDYT
+345 
-355 NGVTLANLPA
+355 GVTLAQA
-365 VNPATGQPLVNL
+365 DPATLAQLQG
-377 TSGAPFGT
+377 
-385 ALDYYQYIFGTLAP
+385 IFGLYP
-399 GFWGTDPQ
+399 NFFGEGLQ
-407 QINFTGYDERALTDG
+407 QINFTGYDEGALTDG
-422 KTSNYKYNVEASYR
+422 STSNYKYNIEAAYR
-436 PTDDL
+436 PSDNL
-441 EIILGT
+441 EITLGS

-465 DFKMT
+465 NFKMT
-470 QNKLEVNWGKLNVK
+470 QNKVEVNWGKLNVK
-484 AYTTEEDAGNSYDT
+484 AYTTEEDAGDSYDT
-498 NASGLLMFA
+498 NAAGLLMFA
-507 AQNGGVAGWYG
+507 AQPGGPGGWYNNYFGGFFLGALSEVNPTDPLGALNTMAQHMGGVAQG
-518 KYFEGFHMSAL
+518 L
-529 GGAENPALALG
+529 VPLA
-540 LLQQIAGDVYVGTA
+540 AVDTNGDGQLSILDYV
-554 TGADMSG
+554 S
-561 TTYSNYGITSLT
+561 SLA
-573 PYHYAGR
+573 PHHRLGR
-580 TVANANMLM
+580 TAANQNMIQ
-589 PGTSEFNNAFD
+589 PGTSEFDATLD
-600 QITSLTAKLT
+600 AITSTTAKLT
-610 DYTKT
+610 DNTKT

-626 TVDFADILIGGS
+626 RIDFADILIGGS
-638 YRNSDLDTR
+638 YRNTDLNTQ

-663 GMYTQAKKDLGKL
+663 GMYTQAKKDFGKL
-676 TLTGSIR
+676 TLTGSVR

-693 FTPRIGALYSISD
+693 FTPRLGALYNISD
-706 NQNIRVSYQ
+706 NQNLRVSYQ

-727 IGLVGSRT
+727 IGLRGSRT

-746 RFKVPFDRDRNPNT
+746 RFKMPFQRA
-760 TDDTVVVTGD
+760 TDGAVYNVTGD
-770 FVFNNAISP
+770 IVFAT
-779 ALLTTGQ
+779 ALNPITYQ
-786 VTSVDV
+786 PQEM

-801 SYDIGYRFNTPT
+801 SYDVGYRFNTPT

-825 DNFIATQDVLV
+825 DNFIATQDVWIPLLYNGQSV
-836 PLQYGGQDVN
+836 PEALANLDV
-846 TAISNGDL
+846 
-854 FPFSIDGN
+854 FPFSVDGN
-862 VDEEVSSYGVSVAV
+862 IDEEVSSYGVSVAV

-890 EFNDLDY
+890 EFNELDY
-897 TPSSENSLFETAFN
+897 TPSSATSLFEPAFN

>member
-6 TLITVFASMM
+6 TLITVFASMA

-52 DGNFSLSTDQQPPF
+52 DGNFSFSTDQQPPF
-66 SLTVSSVGFESATV
+66 SLTVSSVGFETATA
-80 EVTSASGSLTIQL
+80 EVTSASGSLTVQL
-93 SEGSTQLDEIVVS
+93 SEGNTQLDEIVVS

-114 FESPVTVEKFNLQQI
+114 FESPVTVEKFNVQQI
-129 AETPAADFFSG
+129 AATPSADFFSG

-147 QVNRGGLVFN
+147 QVNKGGLVFN

-229 SAFDDTGVSAY
+229 SAFDDTGISAY

-261 RIAHAFSDKF
+261 RLAHAFSDKF

-284 WEAADTRAQDANGR
+284 WEAADTRSQDANGR
-298 IVDGVNPLDPTYN
+298 PVEGVNPLDTTYN
-311 GVNVYGDEL
+311 GINVYGDEL
-320 GLSFNLSENFSENV
+320 GLSFNLSENFSDNV
-334 LPGVVLPDGTY
+334 LPAVELPSSLTSGVEGL
-345 NPAFLIGDYT
+345 
-355 NGVTLANLPA
+355 TLADLPA
-365 VNPATGQPLVNL
+365 LNPSTGLPLVNL
-377 TSGAPFGT
+377 STGTPFGS
-385 ALDYYQYIFGTLAP
+385 ALDYYQYVFGTLAP

-407 QINFTGYDERALTDG
+407 QINFSGYDERDLTDG
-422 KTSNYKYNVEASYR
+422 TTSNYKYNVEASYR
-436 PTDDL
+436 PSDNL
-441 EIILGT
+441 EIILGS

-455 LQGLSRYTID
+455 LQGSSRFTID
-465 DFKMT
+465 NFKMT

-498 NASGLLMFA
+498 NASGLLMFS
-507 AQNGGVAGWYG
+507 AQDGGVAEWYG
-518 KYFEGFHMSAL
+518 SYFEGFHMSAL

-540 LLQQIAGDVYVGTA
+540 LLQQIAGEVYGGTA
-554 TGADMSG
+554 MGADMSG
-561 TTYSNYGITSLT
+561 TTYSNYEITSLT

-580 TVANANMLM
+580 ILANQNMIQ
-589 PGTSEFNNAFD
+589 PGDPNFAPTLDSIKSGA
-600 QITSLTAKLT
+600 AKLT
-610 DYTKT
+610 DNTKT

-626 TVDFADILIGGS
+626 RIEFADIFIGGS
-638 YRNSDLDTR
+638 YRNSDLNTQ

-663 GMYTQAKKDLGKL
+663 GMYTQAKKDFGKL

-693 FTPRIGALYSISD
+693 FTPRLGVLYSISD
-706 NQNIRVSYQ
+706 NQNLRVSYQ

-727 IGLVGSRT
+727 IGLVGARS

-746 RFKVPFDRDRNPNT
+746 RFNVSFDRDRDPNT
-760 TDDTVVVTGD
+760 TDDIATVTGD

-786 VTSVDV
+786 VTPVEV

-801 SYDIGYRFNTPT
+801 SYDIGYRFNTAT
-813 TSFDIAAYLSQY
+813 TSFDVAAYLSQY
-825 DNFIATQDVLV
+825 DNFIATQDVLI

-846 TAISNGDL
+846 TAINNQDL
-854 FPFSIDGN
+854 FPFSVDGN
-862 VDEEVSSYGVSVAV
+862 VDEEVSSYGASFAV
-876 NQALTQKIGMNMSY
+876 NQVLTQKIGMNMSY
-890 EFNDLDY
+890 EYNDLDY
-897 TPSSENSLFETAFN
+897 TPSSETSLFEPAFN
-911 TPKHRFKVSVVGRNI
+911 TPKHRFKVSVVGQNI
-926 NNNIGFNVSLRSNS
+926 NDNIGFNVSLRSNS
-940 EYEYQASFIDETIQ
+940 EYEYQASFIDETIE
-954 ANTVID
+954 AKTVID
-960 AQVSFR
+960 AQVSFN
-966 LDSLSTVLKVGGTN
+966 LDSLKTVLKVGGTN

>member
-6 TLITVFASMM
+6 TLIIVFASTLI
-16 MWAQTQ
+16 WAQTK
-22 VSGTVTDADGQPLPG
+22 VSGTVTDTDGQPLPG

-42 DGSTGAVSDF
+42 DGSTGTVSDF

-66 SLTVSSVGFESATV
+66 SLNISSVGFESAIV
-80 EVTSASGSLTIQL
+80 EVTSASVTLTIQL

-114 FESPVTVEKFNLQQI
+114 FESPVTVEKFNVQQI
-129 AETPAADFFSG
+129 AATPSADFFSG

-147 QVNRGGLVFN
+147 QVNKGGLVFS

-216 ADAYKGIMFMNSK
+216 ADAYKGIMFLNSK

-240 VKSGVTSQDVS
+240 VKSGITSQDVS

-271 AIKATYSNIEGTD
+271 AIKATYSNIQGTD
-284 WEAADTRAQDANGR
+284 WEAADNRAQDDNGR
-298 IVDGVNPLDPTYN
+298 IVDGVNPLDPSYN
-311 GVNVYGDEL
+311 GVNVYGDEF
-320 GLSFNLSENFSENV
+320 GLRFNLSENFSDNV
-334 LPGVVLPDGTY
+334 LPAVVLPSSITG
-345 NPAFLIGDYT
+345 AEGL
-355 NGVTLANLPA
+355 TLADLPA
-365 VNPATGQPLVNL
+365 LNPSTGLPLQNFY
-377 TSGAPFGT
+377 TGANFAN
-385 ALDYYQYIFGTLAP
+385 ALEYYQFVFGTLSP

-407 QINFTGYDERALTDG
+407 EINFTGYDERALTDG
-422 KTSNYKYNVEASYR
+422 TTSNYKYNVEASYR
-436 PTDDL
+436 PYDNL

-470 QNKLEVNWGKLNVK
+470 QNKIEVNWGKLNFK
-484 AYTTEEDAGNSYDT
+484 AYTTEEDAGSSYDT

-529 GGAENPALALG
+529 GGAEDPALALG
-540 LLQQIAGDVYVGTA
+540 LLQQIAGDVYGNTA
-554 TGADMSG
+554 LFLGSGGALGQDMSG
-561 TTYSNYGITSLT
+561 TTYADYGITSLT

-580 TVANANMLM
+580 TVANANMIK
-589 PGTSEFNNAFD
+589 PGTSEFNATLD
-600 QITSLTAKLT
+600 QITSSTAKLT
-610 DYTKT
+610 DNTKT
-615 QSFELNYDLTD
+615 QSYELNYDLTD
-626 TVDFADILIGGS
+626 QIDFADILIGGS
-638 YRNSDLDTR
+638 YRNSDLNTQ

-663 GMYTQAKKDLGKL
+663 GMYTQAKKDFGKL
-676 TLTGSIR
+676 TLTGSVR

-693 FTPRIGALYSISD
+693 FTPRLGALYSISD

-746 RFKVPFDRDRNPNT
+746 RFNVVFDRDRNPNT
-760 TDDTVVVTGD
+760 TDDVALVTGD
-770 FVFNNAISP
+770 FVFNNALSP
-779 ALLTTGQ
+779 TLSP
-786 VTSVDV
+786 VEV
-792 KNVEPEYIV
+792 KNVEPEFIV
-801 SYDIGYRFNTPT
+801 SYDIGYRFNTPR

-862 VDEEVSSYGVSVAV
+862 VDEEVSSYGLSVSV
-876 NQALTQKIGMNMSY
+876 NQVLTNKIGMNMSY

-911 TPKHRFKVSVVGRNI
+911 TPKHRFKVSFVGQKI
-926 NNNIGFNVSLRSNS
+926 NDNIGFNVSLRSNS
-940 EYEYQASFIDETIQ
+940 EYEYQASFIDETIE

-960 AQVSFR
+960 AQVSFN
-966 LDSLSTVLKVGGTN
+966 LDSLNTVLKVGGTN
-980 IGGDD
+980 IGGND

>member
-6 TLITVFASMM
+6 TLIFVFASTM

-22 VSGTVTDADGQPLPG
+22 VSGTVTDSDGQPLPG

-66 SLTVSSVGFESATV
+66 SLTVSSVGFESATI
-80 EVTSASGSLTIQL
+80 EVTSASGSFTIQL
-93 SEGSTQLDEIVVS
+93 SEGNTQLDEIVIS

-114 FESPVTVEKFNLQQI
+114 FESPVTVEKFNVQQI
-129 AETPAADFFSG
+129 AATPSADFFSG

-147 QVNRGGLVFN
+147 QVNKGGLVFS

-201 QSVEVLPGAASALYG
+201 RSVEVLPGAASALYG

-240 VKSGVTSQDVS
+240 VKSGVTNQGVS

-284 WEAADTRAQDANGR
+284 WEAADKRSQDANGR
-298 IVDGVNPLDPTYN
+298 VVDGVNPLDPTYN
-311 GVNVYGDEL
+311 GINVYGDEL

-334 LPGVVLPDGTY
+334 LPAVELPDGTY
-345 NPAFLIGDYT
+345 NPAFLIGDT
-355 NGVTLANLPA
+355 SNGVTLSNLPA
-365 VNPATGQPLVNL
+365 VNPSTGQPLVNL
-377 TSGAPFGT
+377 GTGVPFGS
-385 ALDYYQYIFGTLAP
+385 ALDYYQYVFGTLAP
-399 GFWGTDPQ
+399 GFWGSDSQ
-407 QINFTGYDERALTDG
+407 QINFTGYDERVLTDG
-422 KTSNYKYNVEASYR
+422 NTSNYKYNVEASFR
-436 PTDDL
+436 PSDNL
-441 EIILGT
+441 EIILGS

-470 QNKLEVNWGKLNVK
+470 QNKLEVNWGKLNIK

-507 AQNGGVAGWYG
+507 AQTDGVAGWYG
-518 KYFEGFHMSAL
+518 SYFEGFHMSAL

-540 LLQQIAGDVYVGTA
+540 LLQQIAGEVYGGTA
-554 TGADMSG
+554 MGADMSG
-561 TTYSNYGITSLT
+561 RTYSDYGISSLM
-573 PYHYAGR
+573 PHHYAGR
-580 TVANANMLM
+580 IVANRNMLQ
-589 PGTSEFNNAFD
+589 PGTAEFNATLD
-600 QITSLTAKLT
+600 AVTSTSAKLT
-610 DYTKT
+610 DNTET
-615 QSFELNYDLTD
+615 QSFEVNYDLTD
-626 TVDFADILIGGS
+626 RVDFADIIIGGS
-638 YRNSDLDTR
+638 YRNSDLNTS
-647 GTVLTDY
+647 GSVLTDY

-663 GMYTQAKKDLGKL
+663 GMYTQAKKDFGKL
-676 TLTGSIR
+676 TLTGSVR

-693 FTPRIGALYSISD
+693 FTPRLGALYNISN
-706 NQNIRVSYQ
+706 NQNLRVSYQ

-735 VLMGSSPDSVD
+735 VLMGSSPDSVN
-746 RFKVPFDRDRNPNT
+746 RFNVAFDRDRDPET
-760 TDDTVVVTGD
+760 TDDVAQVTGD
-770 FVFNNAISP
+770 FVFNNAISTT
-779 ALLTTGQ
+779 LLSTGEI
-786 VTSVDV
+786 VPVEV

-801 SYDIGYRFNTPT
+801 SYDIGYRFNTTT

-846 TAISNGDL
+846 TAIANGDL

-862 VDEEVSSYGVSVAV
+862 IDEEVSSYGLSVAV
-876 NQALTQKIGMNMSY
+876 NQALTKNIGMNMSY
-890 EFNDLDY
+890 EYNDLDY
-897 TPSSENSLFETAFN
+897 TPSSENSLFEPSFN
-911 TPKHRFKVSVVGRNI
+911 TPKHRFKVSVVGQSI
-926 NNNIGFNVSLRSNS
+926 NDNIGFNVSLRSNS
-940 EYEYQASFIDETIQ
+940 EYEYQASFIDETIE

-960 AQVSFR
+960 AQISFN
-966 LDSLSTVLKVGGTN
+966 LDGINSVLKVGGTN

-998 FYTSLTFN
+998 FYTSITFN

>member
-229 SAFDDTGVSAY
+229 SAFDDTGISAY

-261 RIAHAFSDKF
+261 RLAHAFSDKF

-284 WEAADTRAQDANGR
+284 WEAADTRSQDANGR

-320 GLSFNLSENFSENV
+320 GLAFDLTDTFANAV
-334 LPGVVLPDGTY
+334 LPAYEVAP
-345 NPAFLIGDYT
+345 
-355 NGVTLANLPA
+355 GVTLAQA
-365 VNPATGQPLVNL
+365 DPATLAQLQG
-377 TSGAPFGT
+377 
-385 ALDYYQYIFGTLAP
+385 IFGLYP
-399 GFWGTDPQ
+399 NFFGEGLQ
-407 QINFTGYDERALTDG
+407 QINFTGYDEGALTDG
-422 KTSNYKYNVEASYR
+422 STSNYKYNIEAAYR
-436 PTDDL
+436 PSDNL
-441 EIILGT
+441 EITLGS

-465 DFKMT
+465 NFKMT
-470 QNKLEVNWGKLNVK
+470 QNKVEVNWGKLNVK
-484 AYTTEEDAGNSYDT
+484 AYTTEEDAGDSYDT
-498 NASGLLMFA
+498 NAAGLLMFA
-507 AQNGGVAGWYG
+507 AQPGGPGGWYNNYFGGFFLGALSEVNPTDPLGALNTMAQHMGGVAQG
-518 KYFEGFHMSAL
+518 L
-529 GGAENPALALG
+529 VPLA
-540 LLQQIAGDVYVGTA
+540 AVDTNGDGQLSIMDYV
-554 TGADMSG
+554 S
-561 TTYSNYGITSLT
+561 SLA
-573 PYHYAGR
+573 PHHRLGR
-580 TVANANMLM
+580 TAANQNMIQ
-589 PGTSEFNNAFD
+589 PGTSEFDATLD
-600 QITSLTAKLT
+600 AITSTTAKLT
-610 DYTKT
+610 DNTKT

-626 TVDFADILIGGS
+626 RIDFADILIGGS
-638 YRNSDLDTR
+638 YRNTDLNTE

-663 GMYTQAKKDLGKL
+663 GMYTQAKKDFGKL
-676 TLTGSIR
+676 ILTGSVR

-693 FTPRIGALYSISD
+693 FTPRLGALYNISD
-706 NQNIRVSYQ
+706 NQNLRVSYQ

-727 IGLVGSRT
+727 IGLRGSRT

-746 RFKVPFDRDRNPNT
+746 RFKMPFQRA
-760 TDDTVVVTGD
+760 TDGAVYNVTGD
-770 FVFNNAISP
+770 IVFAT
-779 ALLTTGQ
+779 ALNPITYQ
-786 VTSVDV
+786 PQEM

-801 SYDIGYRFNTPT
+801 SYDVGYRFNTPT

-825 DNFIATQDVLV
+825 DNFIATQDVWIPLLYNGQSV
-836 PLQYGGQDVN
+836 PEALANLDV
-846 TAISNGDL
+846 
-854 FPFSIDGN
+854 FPFSVDGN
-862 VDEEVSSYGVSVAV
+862 IDEEVSSYGVSVAV

-890 EFNDLDY
+890 EFNELDY
-897 TPSSENSLFETAFN
+897 TPSSATSLFEPAFN

>member
-37 ANIVL
+37 ANIVF

-66 SLTVSSVGFESATV
+66 SLTVSSVGFESTTV

-261 RIAHAFSDKF
+261 RLAHAFSDKF

-284 WEAADTRAQDANGR
+284 WEAADSRSQDANGR

-320 GLSFNLSENFSENV
+320 GLAFDLTETFTDLV
-334 LPGVVLPDGTY
+334 LPAYEVAP
-345 NPAFLIGDYT
+345 
-355 NGVTLANLPA
+355 GVTLAQA
-365 VNPATGQPLVNL
+365 DPATLAQLQG
-377 TSGAPFGT
+377 
-385 ALDYYQYIFGTLAP
+385 IFGLYP
-399 GFWGTDPQ
+399 NFFGEGVQ
-407 QINFTGYDERALTDG
+407 QINFTGYDERALTNG
-422 KTSNYKYNVEASYR
+422 LTSNYKYNVEAAYR
-436 PTDDL
+436 PSDNL
-441 EIILGT
+441 EITLGS

-465 DFKMT
+465 NFKMT
-470 QNKLEVNWGKLNVK
+470 QNKVEVNWGKLNVK
-484 AYTTEEDAGNSYDT
+484 AYTTEEDAGDSYDT

-507 AQNGGVAGWYG
+507 AQPGGPLGWYNQYFGGFFLGALSEVNPADPLGALNTMAQHMGGVAQG
-518 KYFEGFHMSAL
+518 L
-529 GGAENPALALG
+529 VPLA
-540 LLQQIAGDVYVGTA
+540 AVDSNGDGQLSILDYV
-554 TGADMSG
+554 S
-561 TTYSNYGITSLT
+561 SLA
-573 PYHYAGR
+573 PHHRLGR
-580 TVANANMLM
+580 TAANQNMLQ
-589 PGTSEFNNAFD
+589 PGTSEFDATLD
-600 QITSLTAKLT
+600 AITSTTAKLT
-610 DYTKT
+610 DNTKT

-626 TVDFADILIGGS
+626 RIDFADILIGGS
-638 YRNSDLDTR
+638 YRNTDLNTQ

-663 GMYTQAKKDLGKL
+663 GMYTQAKKDFGKL
-676 TLTGSIR
+676 TLTGSVR

-693 FTPRIGALYSISD
+693 FTPRLGALYNISD
-706 NQNIRVSYQ
+706 NQNLRVSYQ

-727 IGLVGSRT
+727 IGLRGSRT

-746 RFKVPFDRDRNPNT
+746 RFKMPFQRA
-760 TDDTVVVTGD
+760 TDGAVYNVTGD
-770 FVFNNAISP
+770 IVFAT
-779 ALLTTGQ
+779 ALNPMTYQ
-786 VTSVDV
+786 PQEM

-801 SYDIGYRFNTPT
+801 SYDVGYRFNTPT

-825 DNFIATQDVLV
+825 DNFIATQDVWI
-836 PLQYGGQDVN
+836 PLLYNGQSVQEALANLDV
-846 TAISNGDL
+846 
-854 FPFSIDGN
+854 FPFSVDGN
-862 VDEEVSSYGVSVAV
+862 IDEEVSSYGVSVAV

-890 EFNDLDY
+890 EFNELDY
-897 TPSSENSLFETAFN
+897 TPSSATSLFEPSFN

>member
-6 TLITVFASMM
+6 TIIAVFASFT

-37 ANIVL
+37 ANIL
-42 DGSTGAVSDF
+42 MDGTTGAVSDF

-66 SLTVSSVGFESATV
+66 TLTVSSVGFESTTV
-80 EVTSASGSLTIQL
+80 DVTSASVSLTIQL

-114 FESPVTVEKFNLQQI
+114 FESPVTVEKFNVQQI
-129 AETPAADFFSG
+129 AATPAADFFSG

-261 RIAHAFSDKF
+261 RLAHAFSDKF

-284 WEAADTRAQDANGR
+284 WEAADKRSQDANGR
-298 IVDGVNPLDPTYN
+298 VVDGVNPLDPTYN
-311 GVNVYGDEL
+311 GINVYGDEL
-320 GLSFNLSENFSENV
+320 GLAFNLSENFSDNV
-334 LPGVVLPDGTY
+334 LPAVELPTSLTGGVEGL
-345 NPAFLIGDYT
+345 
-355 NGVTLANLPA
+355 TLADLPA
-365 VNPATGQPLVNL
+365 LNPSTGQPLANL
-377 TSGAPFGT
+377 STGAPFGS
-385 ALDYYQYIFGTLAP
+385 ALEYYQYVFGTLAP
-399 GFWGTDPQ
+399 GFWGTDMQ

-422 KTSNYKYNVEASYR
+422 TTSNYKYNVEASYR
-436 PTDDL
+436 PAEDV
-441 EIILGT
+441 EIILGS

-465 DFKMT
+465 NFKMT
-470 QNKLEVNWGKLNVK
+470 QNKLEVNWGNLNFK
-484 AYTTEEDAGNSYDT
+484 AYTTEEDAGDSYDT
-498 NASGLLMFA
+498 NAAGLLMFA
-507 AQNGGVAGWYG
+507 AQDGGPSEWYG
-518 KYFEGFHMSAL
+518 NYFEGFHMSAL

-540 LLQQIAGDVYVGTA
+540 LLQQIAGEVYGGTA
-554 TGADMSG
+554 LGGDMSG
-561 TTYSNYGITSLT
+561 TTYANYGITSLT
-573 PYHYAGR
+573 PHHYAGR
-580 TVANANMLM
+580 VLANQNMIQ
-589 PGTSEFNNAFD
+589 PGTSEFDSTLDA
-600 QITSLTAKLT
+600 IASTTAKLT
-610 DYTKT
+610 DNTKT

-626 TVDFADILIGGS
+626 RVDFADILIGGS
-638 YRNSDLDTR
+638 YRNTELNTQ

-693 FTPRIGALYSISD
+693 FTPRLGALYSISD
-706 NQNIRVSYQ
+706 NQNLRVSYQ

-727 IGLVGSRT
+727 IGLRGSRT

-746 RFKVPFDRDRNPNT
+746 RFKMPFQRA
-760 TDDTVVVTGD
+760 TDGAVYNVTGD
-770 FVFNNAISP
+770 VVFAT
-779 ALLTTGQ
+779 ALNPTTYQ
-786 VTSVDV
+786 PEEL

-825 DNFIATQDVLV
+825 DNFIATQDVWI
-836 PLQYGGQDVN
+836 PLLYNGQSVTEALDNLDV
-846 TAISNGDL
+846 
-854 FPFSIDGN
+854 FPFSVDGN
-862 VDEEVSSYGVSVAV
+862 IDEEVSSYGVSVAV

-897 TPSSENSLFETAFN
+897 TPSSATSLFEPSFN
-911 TPKHRFKVSVVGRNI
+911 TPKHRFKVSVVGQNI
-926 NNNIGFNVSLRSNS
+926 NDNIGFNVSLRSNS
-940 EYEYQASFIDETIQ
+940 EYEYQASFIDETIA
-954 ANTVID
+954 ANSVID
-960 AQVSFR
+960 AQVSFT
-966 LDSLSTVLKVGGTN
+966 LDKLNSVLKVGGTN

>member
-229 SAFDDTGVSAY
+229 SAFDDTGISAY

-261 RIAHAFSDKF
+261 RLAHAFSDKF

-284 WEAADTRAQDANGR
+284 WEAADTRSQDANGR
-298 IVDGVNPLDPTYN
+298 IVNGVNPLDPTYN

-320 GLSFNLSENFSENV
+320 GLAFDLTDTFANSV
-334 LPGVVLPDGTY
+334 LPAYEVAP
-345 NPAFLIGDYT
+345 
-355 NGVTLANLPA
+355 GVTLAQA
-365 VNPATGQPLVNL
+365 DPATLAQLQG
-377 TSGAPFGT
+377 
-385 ALDYYQYIFGTLAP
+385 IFGLYP
-399 GFWGTDPQ
+399 NFFGEGLQ
-407 QINFTGYDERALTDG
+407 QINFTGYDEGALTDG
-422 KTSNYKYNVEASYR
+422 STSNYKYNIEAAYR
-436 PTDDL
+436 PSDNL
-441 EIILGT
+441 EITLGS

-465 DFKMT
+465 NFKMT
-470 QNKLEVNWGKLNVK
+470 QNKVEVNWGKLNVK
-484 AYTTEEDAGNSYDT
+484 AYTTEEDAGDSYDT
-498 NASGLLMFA
+498 NAAGLLMFA
-507 AQNGGVAGWYG
+507 AQPGGPGGWYNNYFGGFFLGALSEVNPTDPLGALNTMAQHMGGVAQG
-518 KYFEGFHMSAL
+518 L
-529 GGAENPALALG
+529 VPLA
-540 LLQQIAGDVYVGTA
+540 AVDTNGDGQLSIMDYV
-554 TGADMSG
+554 S
-561 TTYSNYGITSLT
+561 SLA
-573 PYHYAGR
+573 PHHRLGR
-580 TVANANMLM
+580 TAANQNMIQ
-589 PGTSEFNNAFD
+589 PGTSEFDATLD
-600 QITSLTAKLT
+600 AITSTTAKLT
-610 DYTKT
+610 DNTKT

-626 TVDFADILIGGS
+626 RIDFADILIGGS
-638 YRNSDLDTR
+638 YRNTDLNTE

-663 GMYTQAKKDLGKL
+663 GMYTQAKKDFGKL
-676 TLTGSIR
+676 TLTGSVR

-693 FTPRIGALYSISD
+693 FTPRLGALYNISD
-706 NQNIRVSYQ
+706 NQNLRVSYQ

-727 IGLVGSRT
+727 IGLRGSRT

-746 RFKVPFDRDRNPNT
+746 RFKMPFQRA
-760 TDDTVVVTGD
+760 TDGAVYNVTGD
-770 FVFNNAISP
+770 IVFAT
-779 ALLTTGQ
+779 ALNPITYQ
-786 VTSVDV
+786 PQEM

-801 SYDIGYRFNTPT
+801 SYDVGYRFNTPT

-825 DNFIATQDVLV
+825 DNFIATQDVWIPLLYNGQSV
-836 PLQYGGQDVN
+836 PEALANLDV
-846 TAISNGDL
+846 
-854 FPFSIDGN
+854 FPFSVDGN
-862 VDEEVSSYGVSVAV
+862 IDEEVSSYGVSVAV

-890 EFNDLDY
+890 EFNELDY
-897 TPSSENSLFETAFN
+897 TPSSATSLFEPAFN